1 MKKRILSIFLAV
13 CMLFTLLPVGALAEE
28 TTVTRAEWIQSLVK
42 TFDMTVEE
50 GAPPENYYSDLT
62 GDETYYRDILVA
74 AEFGVIDTPAGEA
87 FEPNEPATREFAAQT
102 LNFCLGFQLGEDKQY
117 TYSEYET
124 VDYPDDIQV
133 AVNRG
138 WFALENGSFL
148 PQQALTVAES
158 EAMLKDASTVLS
170 GNTVNE
176 NYDSTYTF
184 EKDVIVIPE
193 GTTVGVSDDTVTITD
208 SPKTIAAGQMFAVYI
223 NGIPQAFVA
232 NSVSVS
238 GNITTVQ
245 GTPTDD
251 AFAAID
257 AQGVVTAELDQVEAL
272 EGTDLSYYVEE
283 TEKAYE
289 TYDMAKAAQRR
300 AIGGTIKPKNIS
312 LSFKHDVTI
321 SSSIKGTIS
330 GKIKNPVIKYNI
342 NLAKGKALVSLAYDV
357 DVTYT
362 LKGEVS
368 GVKSLN
374 DIKLFYWG
382 VPGVGG
388 FSVTFDMELSGSIK
402 SVQSSHE
409 ERGLSVSVKDGV
421 QMTKSFEAKSFSIE
435 IEATA
440 RAGIQAKAGI
450 TELPVFNVYIYG
462 KVGMEAKLKS
472 ATYSDSASPK
482 RCTHFAAY
490 LYAECGATGSVK
502 LLSFKNSF
510 DLKYTIFSEKNSPIR
525 ICHHYEDGKLVS
537 DCTRGNVSAWFDG
550 NGFSGYHTPSD
561 SSYMSSGWSGG
572 SGSVGYDRNGKPKT
586 LYTYT
591 LDDYKNA
598 TITEYNG
605 NARSLSVPKTIDGY
619 TVVGIG
625 SSAFKGNT
633 NLRFLSLPDTV
644 TKIDSNAFSDC
655 TSLSKVNLPDSLT
668 TIENCA
674 FNNCESLEEVHLPDG
689 LTAIGFRAFGACT
702 SLKKVYIPKTITSCA
717 GYNPSSCVWEG
728 PFRGC
733 TSLNDVEFADGIK
746 TIPQNMFLKCTGLKE
761 IIIPDTVT
769 TIGSSAFEYCSN
781 LTSVVWSNKLTTI
794 GSSAFYACT
803 KLAEVT
809 LPDTVTK
816 IDSNAFSDCTSL
828 SKVNLP
834 DSLTTIENCAFNNCE
849 SLEEVHLPDGLTAI
863 GFRAFGACTSLKKVY
878 IPKTITSCA
887 GYNPSSCVWEGPFR
901 GCTSLNDVEFA
912 DGIKTIP
919 QNMFLKCTG
928 LKEIIIP
935 DTVTTIGSS
944 AFEYCS
950 NLTSVVWSN
959 KLTTIGS
966 SAFYACTKLAEVTL
980 PDTVTKIDSNAF
992 SDCTSLSKVNLPD
1005 SLTTMEDEAF
1015 CNCSSL
1021 KELKLSNSM
1030 STIPGN
1036 AFTGCSALEE
1046 LVIPDSVTTIEEKA
1060 FMNCS
1065 ALKTVSFGKELT
1077 AIYNNAFDNCVA
1089 LDAVVLPESLKT
1101 IYYNAFRDCNA
1112 LTEITIPNN
1121 VTSIGNSAFYDCDSL
1136 AKVTISNSVTSMG
1149 TYVFYNCDALTD
1161 VQLGTGITTIPENT
1175 FNHCDALASI
1185 VVPRR
1190 VTTIGNYAFKD
1201 CVKFTEITI
1210 PRAVTSISANAF
1222 SYPAKMTIYGVAGT
1236 YAETFANDN
1245 SIKFVDRQVNAT
1257 SATLDKTTLNINK
1270 GSSAKLNLSV
1280 QPLDFTDEVNW
1291 KSANTSVV
1299 TVAADGTVKA
1309 VGVGTTTIKVTVGN
1323 ASASCKV
1330 TVVQPVTSI
1339 SLNKTSLSMEAL
1351 STYQLTATAY
1361 PNDAYDKSVK
1371 WESSDTSVAT
1381 VSEDGMVTAVGKG
1394 TATIKATSTAVSS
1407 VSRSC
1412 TVTVTNN
1419 GIVAK
1424 DVAQLESPHNYSN
1437 NCSDIWLYT
1446 LPDAS
1451 KITVTFD
1458 ERTNIEDGFD
1468 YLYIY
1473 NASGEQVGK
1482 YTGTELAGKSIDID
1496 GDTVKIKLVSDGGGN
1511 EWGFKV
1517 TDVKVASG
1525 AHVHSCTSVVTA
1537 PSCTEKGYTTHTCTC
1552 GDSYVDSY
1560 TDALGHSYGAWKQ
1573 TKAPTCTE
1581 KGMETR
1587 TCTRC
1592 NASETR
1598 DINAL
1603 GHDIKHHAAK
1613 AATCTEKGWAA
1624 YDTCSRCNYS
1634 TYKEIAAT
1642 GHKHNAV
1649 VTAPTCTAKGYTTHT
1664 CACGDSYKD
1673 SYTNALG
1680 HNYANGKCTRCGAA
1694 DPNYNPAPAAPE
1706 LKITT
1711 VSGKPKI
1718 SWNAV
1723 DGAVKYWIYRST
1735 DGKTFKY
1742 YDSTTKTSYTNNS
1755 TTIGTTYYYKVKAV
1769 NVVDGKNY
1777 ASAYSVSKGIQCKP
1791 AAPTVSINRSNGK
1804 PKLSWK
1810 AVSGATKYW
1819 IYRST
1824 DGVNFK
1830 YWDSTTKTSYTNSGA
1845 ASGTKYYYRV
1855 KAVAVV
1861 NGKNIVSANS
1871 STKSLFTSLAKPSV
1885 SITTS
1890 NGKPKLTWKAVTGAD
1905 KYYIYRSTDGKNFSY
1920 WDSTTKTTYVNSG
1933 AKKNTKYY
1941 YKVKAV
1947 CASNSNANSAQSS
1960 TVSIKATK

>member
-1 MKKRILSIFLAV
+1 MKKRLLSIFLAA
-13 CMLFTLLPVGALAEE
+13 CLIFTLLPVGALAEE

-42 TFDMTVEE
+42 IFDMTVEE

-117 TYSEYET
+117 TYAEYET
-124 VDYPDDIQV
+124 VEYPDDIQV
-133 AVNRG
+133 AVNRS
-138 WFALENGSFL
+138 WFALKNGNFL
-148 PQQALTVAES
+148 PQQAVTVAES
-158 EAMLKDASTVLS
+158 EAMLKDAATILS

-193 GTTVGVSDDTVTITD
+193 GTTVDVSDDTVTITD
-208 SPKTIAAGQMFAVYI
+208 SPKTIAAGQMFAVYV

-283 TEKAYE
+283 TERAYE

-605 NARSLSVPKTIDGY
+605 NARSLSVPQTIDGY

-625 SSAFKGNT
+625 SSAFEGNT
-633 NLRFLSLPDTV
+633 NLRFLHLPDT
-644 TKIDSNAFSDC
+644 
-655 TSLSKVNLPDSLT
+655 
-668 TIENCA
+668 
-674 FNNCESLEEVHLPDG
+674 
-689 LTAIGFRAFGACT
+689 
-702 SLKKVYIPKTITSCA
+702 
-717 GYNPSSCVWEG
+717 
-728 PFRGC
+728 
-733 TSLNDVEFADGIK
+733 
-746 TIPQNMFLKCTGLKE
+746 
-761 IIIPDTVT
+761 
-769 TIGSSAFEYCSN
+769 
-781 LTSVVWSNKLTTI
+781 LTSI
-794 GSSAFYACT
+794 GY
-803 KLAEVT
+803 
-809 LPDTVTK
+809 
-816 IDSNAFSDCTSL
+816 
-828 SKVNLP
+828 
-834 DSLTTIENCAFNNCE
+834 
-849 SLEEVHLPDGLTAI
+849 
-863 GFRAFGACTSLKKVY
+863 
-878 IPKTITSCA
+878 
-887 GYNPSSCVWEGPFR
+887 
-901 GCTSLNDVEFA
+901 
-912 DGIKTIP
+912 
-919 QNMFLKCTG
+919 
-928 LKEIIIP
+928 
-935 DTVTTIGSS
+935 
-944 AFEYCS
+944 
-950 NLTSVVWSN
+950 
-959 KLTTIGS
+959 
-966 SAFYACTKLAEVTL
+966 
-980 PDTVTKIDSNAF
+980 
-992 SDCTSLSKVNLPD
+992 
-1005 SLTTMEDEAF
+1005 EAF
-1015 CNCSSL
+1015 RNCINL
-1021 KELKLSNSM
+1021 G
-1030 STIPGN
+1030 TIDFPE
-1036 AFTGCSALEE
+1036 AL
-1046 LVIPDSVTTIEEKA
+1046 
-1060 FMNCS
+1060 
-1065 ALKTVSFGKELT
+1065 
-1077 AIYNNAFDNCVA
+1077 
-1089 LDAVVLPESLKT
+1089 
-1101 IYYNAFRDCNA
+1101 
-1112 LTEITIPNN
+1112 
-1121 VTSIGNSAFYDCDSL
+1121 TSIGNSAFRDCNGLTDIKLPSNLQTLGSWSFGSCANLQSVWIPKTITKITKENSYDSYVYNGPFADCGKLKSITFADGITNIPSGLLAGCTGIESIEIPNTVTEILSCAFYGCKNLTEINLPEALTSIGYEAFRNCINLGTIDFPESL
-1136 AKVTISNSVTSMG
+1136 IEINGYAFYGCNGLTDIKLPSKITRIENNTFYGCSSMTTAELPEALKSIGEYAFYGCEALEGVVIPDKTYLIENDAFENCSALKSLKSGTGLRTIEYNA
-1149 TYVFYNCDALTD
+1149 FRNCDALTE
-1161 VQLGTGITTIPENT
+1161 V
-1175 FNHCDALASI
+1175 ALQEG
-1185 VVPRR
+1185 
-1190 VTTIGNYAFKD
+1190 VTTIGNNAFYD
-1201 CVKFTEITI
+1201 CDGLETIAIPNSVTSIGTSLLSGCEKLKNVTLGVGITQIPASMFYQCPKLESIALPCRVTSIGDSAFANSTSFKSITI
-1210 PRAVTSISANAF
+1210 PRSVASFGSNIF
-1222 SYPAKMTIYGVAGT
+1222 SYPAKLTIYGVSGTKAET
-1236 YAETFANDN
+1236 YAGEIGATFVPID
-1245 SIKFVDRQVNAT
+1245 KPAT
-1257 SATLDKTTLNINK
+1257 SATLDKTTLTLNK
-1270 GSSAKLNLSV
+1270 GSSTKLYLSV
-1280 QPLDFTDEVNW
+1280 QPVDFTDEVNW

-1371 WESSDTSVAT
+1371 WESSDNSVAT
-1381 VSEDGMVTAVGKG
+1381 VSENGLVTAVGKG

-1424 DVAQLESPHNYSN
+1424 DVAQLESPHNYGN

-1446 LPDAS
+1446 LPGAS
-1451 KITVTFD
+1451 KITATFD

-1473 NASGEQVGK
+1473 NAKGEQVGK

-1525 AHVHSCTSVVTA
+1525 AHVHSYTSIVTA
-1537 PSCTEKGYTTHTCTC
+1537 PTCTEKGYTTHTCAC

-1560 TDALGHSYGAWKQ
+1560 TDALGHSYGTWKQ
-1573 TKAPTCTE
+1573 TKAPTCTA
-1581 KGMETR
+1581 KGTETR

-1598 DINAL
+1598 GINAL
-1603 GHDIKHHAAK
+1603 GHDLKHHAAK

-1642 GHKHNAV
+1642 GHHHNAV

-1680 HNYANGKCTRCGAA
+1680 HSYANGKCTRCGAA
-1694 DPNYNPAPAAPE
+1694 DPNYKPAPKAPK

-1711 VSGKPKI
+1711 SAGKPKI
-1718 SWNAV
+1718 YWNAV
-1723 DGAVKYWIYRST
+1723 DGATKYWIYRST
-1735 DGKTFKY
+1735 DGKKFSY
-1742 YDSTTKTSYTNNS
+1742 YDSTTKTSYTNSS
-1755 TTIGTTYYYKVKAV
+1755 TSIGTTYYYKVKAV
-1769 NVVDGKNY
+1769 AVVDGKNY
-1777 ASAYSVSKGIQCKP
+1777 ASDFSVSKGIQRKP

-1824 DGVNFK
+1824 DGKNFK
-1830 YWDSTTKTSYTNSGA
+1830 YFDSTTKTSYTNSGA

-1861 NGKNIVSANS
+1861 NGKNVVSANS

-1890 NGKPKLTWKAVTGAD
+1890 NGKPKVTWKAVTGAD
-1905 KYYIYRSTDGKNFSY
+1905 KYYVYRSTDGKNFSY
-1920 WDSTTKTTYVNSG
+1920 WDSTTKTTYINSG

>member
-13 CMLFTLLPVGALAEE
+13 CLILTLLPVGALAEE

-42 TFDMTVEE
+42 IFDMTVEE

-117 TYSEYET
+117 TYAEYET
-124 VDYPDDIQV
+124 VEYPDDIQV
-133 AVNRG
+133 AVNRS
-138 WFALENGSFL
+138 WFALKNGNFL
-148 PQQALTVAES
+148 PQQAVTVAES
-158 EAMLKDASTVLS
+158 EAMLKDAATILS

-208 SPKTIAAGQMFAVYI
+208 SPKTIAAGQMFAVYV

-283 TEKAYE
+283 TERAYE

-605 NARSLSVPKTIDGY
+605 NARSLSVPQTIDGY

-633 NLRFLSLPDTV
+633 NLRFLHLPETLISIGYEAFRDCINLGTIDFPESLIEIDRYAFCGCNSLTSIKLPSNLQTLGWCAFRYCANLQSVWIPKTISDGDYDSFDSTHYHGPFDGCGKLKSVTFADGITNIPAGLFAGCTGIESIEIPDTV
-644 TKIDSNAFSDC
+644 TKILSAAFADSSIRSVKIGGGLTSIGRDAFLRC
-655 TSLSKVNLPDSLT
+655 KSLTEINLPDVLTSIGQYAFRDCINLGTIDFPESLIEIDRYAFCGCNSLT
-668 TIENCA
+668 SIKLPSKITRIENNTFYGCSSMTTA
-674 FNNCESLEEVHLPDG
+674 ELPEA
-689 LTAIGFRAFGACT
+689 LKSIG
-702 SLKKVYIPKTITSCA
+702 
-717 GYNPSSCVWEG
+717 
-728 PFRGC
+728 
-733 TSLNDVEFADGIK
+733 
-746 TIPQNMFLKCTGLKE
+746 
-761 IIIPDTVT
+761 
-769 TIGSSAFEYCSN
+769 EY
-781 LTSVVWSNKLTTI
+781 
-794 GSSAFYACT
+794 AFYG
-803 KLAEVT
+803 
-809 LPDTVTK
+809 
-816 IDSNAFSDCTSL
+816 
-828 SKVNLP
+828 
-834 DSLTTIENCAFNNCE
+834 CE
-849 SLEEVHLPDGLTAI
+849 
-863 GFRAFGACTSLKKVY
+863 
-878 IPKTITSCA
+878 
-887 GYNPSSCVWEGPFR
+887 
-901 GCTSLNDVEFA
+901 
-912 DGIKTIP
+912 
-919 QNMFLKCTG
+919 
-928 LKEIIIP
+928 
-935 DTVTTIGSS
+935 
-944 AFEYCS
+944 
-950 NLTSVVWSN
+950 
-959 KLTTIGS
+959 
-966 SAFYACTKLAEVTL
+966 
-980 PDTVTKIDSNAF
+980 
-992 SDCTSLSKVNLPD
+992 
-1005 SLTTMEDEAF
+1005 
-1015 CNCSSL
+1015 
-1021 KELKLSNSM
+1021 
-1030 STIPGN
+1030 
-1036 AFTGCSALEE
+1036 ALEGI
-1046 LVIPDSVTTIEEKA
+1046 VIPDKTNLIENDA
-1060 FMNCS
+1060 FENCS
-1065 ALKTVSFGKELT
+1065 ALK
-1077 AIYNNAFDNCVA
+1077 
-1089 LDAVVLPESLKT
+1089 SLKCGT
-1101 IYYNAFRDCNA
+1101 GLRTVEYNAFRNCDA
-1112 LTEITIPNN
+1112 LTEVAFQEG
-1121 VTSIGNSAFYDCDSL
+1121 VTTIGNNAFYDCDGL
-1136 AKVTISNSVTSMG
+1136 ETIAIPNSVTSIG
-1149 TYVFYNCDALTD
+1149 TSLLSGCEKLKNVT
-1161 VQLGTGITTIPENT
+1161 LGTGITQIPASMFYQCPKLESI
-1175 FNHCDALASI
+1175 AL
-1185 VVPRR
+1185 PYR
-1190 VTTIGNYAFKD
+1190 VTSIGDSAFANSTSFKS
-1201 CVKFTEITI
+1201 ITI
-1210 PRAVTSISANAF
+1210 PRSVTTFGSNIF
-1222 SYPAKMTIYGVAGT
+1222 SYPAKLTIYGVSGTKAET
-1236 YAETFANDN
+1236 YAGEIGATFVPID
-1245 SIKFVDRQVNAT
+1245 KPAT
-1257 SATLDKTTLNINK
+1257 SATLDKTMLTLNK
-1270 GSSAKLNLSV
+1270 GSSTKLNLSV
-1280 QPLDFTDEVNW
+1280 QPVDFTDEVNW

-1299 TVAADGTVKA
+1299 TVVADGTVKA

-1361 PNDAYDKSVK
+1361 PNDAYDKSVR
-1371 WESSDTSVAT
+1371 WESSDNSVAT
-1381 VSEDGMVTAVGKG
+1381 VSDDGLVTAVGKG

-1424 DVAQLESPHNYSN
+1424 DVAQLESPHNYGN
-1437 NCSDIWLYT
+1437 NCSDVWLYT
-1446 LPDAS
+1446 LPGAS
-1451 KITVTFD
+1451 KITATFD

-1473 NASGEQVGK
+1473 NAKGEQVGK

-1525 AHVHSCTSVVTA
+1525 AHVHSYTSIVTA
-1537 PSCTEKGYTTHTCTC
+1537 PTCTEKGYTTHTCAC

-1560 TDALGHSYGAWKQ
+1560 TDALGHSYGTWKQ

-1598 DINAL
+1598 DITSL
-1603 GHDIKHHAAK
+1603 GHAIVRHAAK

-1624 YDTCSRCNYS
+1624 YDTCSRCDYS

-1642 GHKHNAV
+1642 GHHHNAV

-1664 CACGDSYKD
+1664 CNTCGNSYKD
-1673 SYTNALG
+1673 NYTNALG
-1680 HNYANGKCTRCGAA
+1680 HSYANGKCTRCGAA
-1694 DPNYNPAPAAPE
+1694 DPNYKPAPKAPE

-1711 VSGKPKI
+1711 SAGKPKI
-1718 SWNAV
+1718 YWNAV
-1723 DGAVKYWIYRST
+1723 DGAVKYWVYRST
-1735 DGKTFKY
+1735 DGKNFKY
-1742 YDSTTKTSYTNNS
+1742 YDSTKKTSYTNSS
-1755 TTIGTTYYYKVKAV
+1755 TSIGTTYYYKVKAV
-1769 NVVDGKNY
+1769 AVVDGKNY
-1777 ASAYSVSKGIQCKP
+1777 ASDFSITRSIQRKP

-1824 DGVNFK
+1824 DGKNFK
-1830 YWDSTTKTSYTNSGA
+1830 YWDSTTKLSYTNSGA

-1861 NGKNIVSANS
+1861 NGKNVVSTNS
-1871 STKSLFTSLAKPSV
+1871 STKSLMTTLAKPSV

-1890 NGKPKLTWKAVTGAD
+1890 NGKPKLRWKAVTGAD
-1905 KYYIYRSTDGKNFSY
+1905 KYYVYRSTDGKNFSY
-1920 WDSTTKTTYVNSG
+1920 WDSTTKTSYVNSG

>member
-1 MKKRILSIFLAV
+1 MKKRVLSIFLAV
-13 CMLFTLLPVGALAEE
+13 CMVFTLLPVGALAEE

-117 TYSEYET
+117 TYAEYET
-124 VDYPDDIQV
+124 VEYPDDIQV
-133 AVNRG
+133 AVNRS
-138 WFALENGSFL
+138 WFALENGNFL
-148 PQQALTVAES
+148 PQQAVTVAES

-283 TEKAYE
+283 TERAYE

-472 ATYSDSASPK
+472 ATYSDSTSPK

-605 NARSLSVPKTIDGY
+605 NARSLSVPQTIDGY

-633 NLRFLSLPDTV
+633 NLRFLHFPDTL
-644 TKIDSNAFSDC
+644 TSIGEYAFGDCINLGTIDFPESLIEINEYAFYGC
-655 TSLSKVNLPDSLT
+655 NSLT
-668 TIENCA
+668 SIKLPSNLQTLKYYAFGNCA
-674 FNNCESLEEVHLPDG
+674 NLQSVW
-689 LTAIGFRAFGACT
+689 
-702 SLKKVYIPKTITSCA
+702 IPKTITNETYWASSY
-717 GYNPSSCVWEG
+717 GYHG
-728 PFRGC
+728 PFNNCGKLKSITFAEGITNIPSGLFAGC
-733 TSLNDVEFADGIK
+733 TGIES
-746 TIPQNMFLKCTGLKE
+746 IE
-761 IIIPDTVT
+761 IPDTVT
-769 TIGSSAFEYCSN
+769 RIFSKAFADSSIQSVKIGSGLTGINGHAFYGCDN
-781 LTSVVWSNKLTTI
+781 LTEINLPESLTSIGEYAFGDCINLGTI
-794 GSSAFYACT
+794 DFPESLIEISYDAFY
-803 KLAEVT
+803 
-809 LPDTVTK
+809 
-816 IDSNAFSDCTSL
+816 
-828 SKVNLP
+828 
-834 DSLTTIENCAFNNCE
+834 
-849 SLEEVHLPDGLTAI
+849 G
-863 GFRAFGACTSLKKVY
+863 
-878 IPKTITSCA
+878 
-887 GYNPSSCVWEGPFR
+887 
-901 GCTSLNDVEFA
+901 
-912 DGIKTIP
+912 
-919 QNMFLKCTG
+919 
-928 LKEIIIP
+928 
-935 DTVTTIGSS
+935 
-944 AFEYCS
+944 
-950 NLTSVVWSN
+950 
-959 KLTTIGS
+959 
-966 SAFYACTKLAEVTL
+966 
-980 PDTVTKIDSNAF
+980 
-992 SDCTSLSKVNLPD
+992 
-1005 SLTTMEDEAF
+1005 
-1015 CNCSSL
+1015 CSSL
-1021 KELKLSNSM
+1021 TGIKLPSKITRIENN
-1030 STIPGN
+1030 T
-1036 AFTGCSALEE
+1036 FYGCSSMTTAELPEALKSIGEYAFYGCEALEGI
-1046 LVIPDSVTTIEEKA
+1046 VIPDKTYLIENDA
-1060 FMNCS
+1060 FENCS
-1065 ALKTVSFGKELT
+1065 ALK
-1077 AIYNNAFDNCVA
+1077 
-1089 LDAVVLPESLKT
+1089 SLKSGT
-1101 IYYNAFRDCNA
+1101 GLRTVEYNAFRNCDA
-1112 LTEITIPNN
+1112 LTEVALQEG
-1121 VTSIGNSAFYDCDSL
+1121 VTTIGNNAFYDCDGL
-1136 AKVTISNSVTSMG
+1136 ETIAIPNSVTSIG
-1149 TYVFYNCDALTD
+1149 TSLLSGCEKLKNVT
-1161 VQLGTGITTIPENT
+1161 LGTGITQIPASMFYQCPKLESI
-1175 FNHCDALASI
+1175 AL
-1185 VVPRR
+1185 PYR
-1190 VTTIGNYAFKD
+1190 VTSIGDSAFANSTSFKS
-1201 CVKFTEITI
+1201 ITI
-1210 PRAVTSISANAF
+1210 PRSVTTFGSNIF
-1222 SYPAKMTIYGVAGT
+1222 SYPAKLTIYGVSGTKAET
-1236 YAETFANDN
+1236 YAGEIGATFVPID
-1245 SIKFVDRQVNAT
+1245 KPAT
-1257 SATLDKTTLNINK
+1257 SATLDKTMLTLNK
-1270 GSSAKLNLSV
+1270 GSSTKLNLSV
-1280 QPLDFTDEVNW
+1280 QPVDFTDEVNW

-1339 SLNKTSLSMEAL
+1339 SLNKASLSMEAL

-1371 WESSDTSVAT
+1371 WESSDNSVAT
-1381 VSEDGMVTAVGKG
+1381 VSENGLVTAVGKG

-1424 DVAQLESPHNYSN
+1424 DVAQLESPHNYGN
-1437 NCSDIWLYT
+1437 NCSDVWLYT
-1446 LPDAS
+1446 LPGAS
-1451 KITVTFD
+1451 KITATFD

-1473 NASGEQVGK
+1473 NAKGEQVGK

-1525 AHVHSCTSVVTA
+1525 AHVHSYTSIVTA
-1537 PSCTEKGYTTHTCTC
+1537 PTCTEKGYTTHTCAC

-1560 TDALGHSYGAWKQ
+1560 TDALGHSYGTWKQ

-1598 DINAL
+1598 DFTSL
-1603 GHDIKHHAAK
+1603 GHAIVHHAAK

-1624 YDTCSRCNYS
+1624 YDTCSRCDYS

-1642 GHKHNAV
+1642 GHHHNAV

-1664 CACGDSYKD
+1664 CNTCGNSYKD

-1680 HNYANGKCTRCGAA
+1680 HSYKNGKCTRCGAA
-1694 DPNYNPAPAAPE
+1694 DPNYKPEPKAPE

-1723 DGAVKYWIYRST
+1723 DGAVKYWVYRST
-1735 DGKTFKY
+1735 DGKNFKY
-1742 YDSTTKTSYTNNS
+1742 YDRTNNTSYTNKS
-1755 TTIGTTYYYKVKAV
+1755 TEIGTTYYYKVKAV
-1769 NVVDGKNY
+1769 NANNV
-1777 ASAYSVSKGIQCKP
+1777 ASDYSVSKGIRCKP
-1791 AAPTVSINRSNGK
+1791 AAPTVSIYRTNGK

-1810 AVSGATKYW
+1810 AVSGAKKYW

-1824 DGVNFK
+1824 DGKNFK
-1830 YWDSTTKTSYTNSGA
+1830 YWDSTTKLSYTNSGA

-1861 NGKNIVSANS
+1861 NGKNVASANS
-1871 STKSLFTSLAKPSV
+1871 SKKSLLTSLVKPSV

-1890 NGKPKLTWKAVTGAD
+1890 NGKPKVTWKAVTGAD
-1905 KYYIYRSTDGKNFSY
+1905 KYYVYRSTDGKNFSY
-1920 WDSTTKTTYVNSG
+1920 WDSTTKTSYVNSG

>member
-13 CMLFTLLPVGALAEE
+13 CLIFTLLPVGALAEE

-42 TFDMTVEE
+42 IFDMTVEE

-117 TYSEYET
+117 TYAEYET
-124 VDYPDDIQV
+124 VEYPDDIQV
-133 AVNRG
+133 AVNRS
-138 WFALENGSFL
+138 WFALENGNFL
-148 PQQALTVAES
+148 PQQAVTVAES

-283 TEKAYE
+283 TERAYE

-462 KVGMEAKLKS
+462 NVGMEAKLKS
-472 ATYSDSASPK
+472 ATYSDSTSPK

-605 NARSLSVPKTIDGY
+605 NARSLSVPQTIDGY

-633 NLRFLSLPDTV
+633 NLRFLHFPDTL
-644 TKIDSNAFSDC
+644 TSIGEYAFGDCINLGTIDFPESLIEINEYAFYGC
-655 TSLSKVNLPDSLT
+655 NSLT
-668 TIENCA
+668 SIKLPSNLQTLKYYAFGNCA
-674 FNNCESLEEVHLPDG
+674 NLQSVW
-689 LTAIGFRAFGACT
+689 
-702 SLKKVYIPKTITSCA
+702 IPKTITNETYWASSY
-717 GYNPSSCVWEG
+717 GYHG
-728 PFRGC
+728 PFNNCGKLKSITFAEGITNIPSGLFAGC
-733 TSLNDVEFADGIK
+733 TGIES
-746 TIPQNMFLKCTGLKE
+746 IE
-761 IIIPDTVT
+761 IPDTVT
-769 TIGSSAFEYCSN
+769 RIFSKAFADSSIQSVKIGSGLTGINGHAFYGCDN
-781 LTSVVWSNKLTTI
+781 LTEINLPESLTSIGEYAFGDCINLGTI
-794 GSSAFYACT
+794 DFPESLIEISYDAFY
-803 KLAEVT
+803 
-809 LPDTVTK
+809 
-816 IDSNAFSDCTSL
+816 
-828 SKVNLP
+828 
-834 DSLTTIENCAFNNCE
+834 
-849 SLEEVHLPDGLTAI
+849 G
-863 GFRAFGACTSLKKVY
+863 
-878 IPKTITSCA
+878 
-887 GYNPSSCVWEGPFR
+887 
-901 GCTSLNDVEFA
+901 
-912 DGIKTIP
+912 
-919 QNMFLKCTG
+919 
-928 LKEIIIP
+928 
-935 DTVTTIGSS
+935 
-944 AFEYCS
+944 
-950 NLTSVVWSN
+950 
-959 KLTTIGS
+959 
-966 SAFYACTKLAEVTL
+966 
-980 PDTVTKIDSNAF
+980 
-992 SDCTSLSKVNLPD
+992 
-1005 SLTTMEDEAF
+1005 
-1015 CNCSSL
+1015 CSSL
-1021 KELKLSNSM
+1021 TGIKLPSKITRIENN
-1030 STIPGN
+1030 T
-1036 AFTGCSALEE
+1036 FYGCSSMTTAELPEALKSIGEYAFYGCEALEGI
-1046 LVIPDSVTTIEEKA
+1046 VIPDKTYLIENDA
-1060 FMNCS
+1060 FENCS
-1065 ALKTVSFGKELT
+1065 ALK
-1077 AIYNNAFDNCVA
+1077 
-1089 LDAVVLPESLKT
+1089 SLKSGT
-1101 IYYNAFRDCNA
+1101 GLRTVEYNAFRNCDA
-1112 LTEITIPNN
+1112 LTEVALQEG
-1121 VTSIGNSAFYDCDSL
+1121 VTTIGNNAFYDCDGL
-1136 AKVTISNSVTSMG
+1136 ETIAIPNSVTSIG
-1149 TYVFYNCDALTD
+1149 TSLLSGCEKLKNVT
-1161 VQLGTGITTIPENT
+1161 LGTGITQIPASMFYQCPKLESI
-1175 FNHCDALASI
+1175 AL
-1185 VVPRR
+1185 PYR
-1190 VTTIGNYAFKD
+1190 VTSIGDSAFANSTSFKS
-1201 CVKFTEITI
+1201 ITI
-1210 PRAVTSISANAF
+1210 PRSVTTFGSNIF
-1222 SYPAKMTIYGVAGT
+1222 SYPAKLTIYGVSGTKAEIYAGEIG
-1236 YAETFANDN
+1236 ATFVPID
-1245 SIKFVDRQVNAT
+1245 KPAT
-1257 SATLDKTTLNINK
+1257 SATLDKTMLTLNK
-1270 GSSAKLNLSV
+1270 GSSTKLNLSV
-1280 QPLDFTDEVNW
+1280 QPVDFTDEVNW

-1339 SLNKTSLSMEAL
+1339 SLNKASLSMEAL

-1371 WESSDTSVAT
+1371 WESSDNSVAT
-1381 VSEDGMVTAVGKG
+1381 VSENGLVTAVGKG

-1424 DVAQLESPHNYSN
+1424 DVAQLESPHNYGN
-1437 NCSDIWLYT
+1437 NCSDVWLYT
-1446 LPDAS
+1446 LPGAS
-1451 KITVTFD
+1451 KITATFD

-1473 NASGEQVGK
+1473 NAKGEQVGK

-1525 AHVHSCTSVVTA
+1525 AHVHSYTSIVTA
-1537 PSCTEKGYTTHTCTC
+1537 PTCTEKGYTTHTCAC

-1560 TDALGHSYGAWKQ
+1560 TDALGHSYGTWKQ

-1598 DINAL
+1598 DITSL
-1603 GHDIKHHAAK
+1603 GHAIVHHAAK

-1624 YDTCSRCNYS
+1624 YDTCSRCDYS

-1642 GHKHNAV
+1642 GHHHNAV

-1680 HNYANGKCTRCGAA
+1680 HSYKNGKCTRCGAA
-1694 DPNYNPAPAAPE
+1694 DPNYKPAPKAPE

-1711 VSGKPKI
+1711 LAGKPKI
-1718 SWNAV
+1718 YWNAV
-1723 DGAVKYWIYRST
+1723 DGAVKYWVYRST
-1735 DGKTFKY
+1735 DGKNFKY
-1742 YDSTTKTSYTNNS
+1742 YDRTNNTSYTNKS
-1755 TTIGTTYYYKVKAV
+1755 TEIGTTYYYKVKAV
-1769 NVVDGKNY
+1769 NANNV
-1777 ASAYSVSKGIQCKP
+1777 ASDYSVSKGIRCKP
-1791 AAPTVSINRSNGK
+1791 AAPTVSIYRTNGK

-1810 AVSGATKYW
+1810 AVSGAKKYW

-1830 YWDSTTKTSYTNSGA
+1830 YWDCTTKTSYTNSGA

-1861 NGKNIVSANS
+1861 NGKNVASANS
-1871 STKSLFTSLAKPSV
+1871 SKKSLLTSLAKPSV

-1890 NGKPKLTWKAVTGAD
+1890 NGKPKVTWKAVTGAD
-1905 KYYIYRSTDGKNFSY
+1905 KYYVYRSTDGKNFSY
-1920 WDSTTKTTYVNSG
+1920 WDSTTKTSYVNSG

>member
-1 MKKRILSIFLAV
+1 MKKRVLSIFLAV
-13 CMLFTLLPVGALAEE
+13 CMVFTLLPVGALAEE

-117 TYSEYET
+117 TYAEYET
-124 VDYPDDIQV
+124 VEYPDDIQV
-133 AVNRG
+133 AVNRS
-138 WFALENGSFL
+138 WFALENGNFL
-148 PQQALTVAES
+148 PQQAVTVAES

-283 TEKAYE
+283 TERAYE

-472 ATYSDSASPK
+472 ATYSDSTSPK

-605 NARSLSVPKTIDGY
+605 NARSLSVPQTIDGY

-633 NLRFLSLPDTV
+633 NLRFLHFPDTL
-644 TKIDSNAFSDC
+644 TSIGEYAFGDCINLGTIDFPESLIEINEYAFYGC
-655 TSLSKVNLPDSLT
+655 NSLT
-668 TIENCA
+668 SIKLPSNLQTLKYYAFGNCA
-674 FNNCESLEEVHLPDG
+674 NLQSVW
-689 LTAIGFRAFGACT
+689 
-702 SLKKVYIPKTITSCA
+702 IPKTITNETYWASSY
-717 GYNPSSCVWEG
+717 GYHG
-728 PFRGC
+728 PFNNCGKLKSITFAEGITNIPSGLFAGC
-733 TSLNDVEFADGIK
+733 TGIES
-746 TIPQNMFLKCTGLKE
+746 IE
-761 IIIPDTVT
+761 IPDTVT
-769 TIGSSAFEYCSN
+769 RIFSKAFADSSIQSVKIGSGLTGINGHAFYGCDN
-781 LTSVVWSNKLTTI
+781 LTEINLPESLTSIGEYAFGDCINLGTI
-794 GSSAFYACT
+794 DFPESLIEINEYAFY
-803 KLAEVT
+803 
-809 LPDTVTK
+809 
-816 IDSNAFSDCTSL
+816 
-828 SKVNLP
+828 
-834 DSLTTIENCAFNNCE
+834 
-849 SLEEVHLPDGLTAI
+849 G
-863 GFRAFGACTSLKKVY
+863 
-878 IPKTITSCA
+878 
-887 GYNPSSCVWEGPFR
+887 
-901 GCTSLNDVEFA
+901 
-912 DGIKTIP
+912 
-919 QNMFLKCTG
+919 
-928 LKEIIIP
+928 
-935 DTVTTIGSS
+935 
-944 AFEYCS
+944 
-950 NLTSVVWSN
+950 
-959 KLTTIGS
+959 
-966 SAFYACTKLAEVTL
+966 
-980 PDTVTKIDSNAF
+980 
-992 SDCTSLSKVNLPD
+992 
-1005 SLTTMEDEAF
+1005 
-1015 CNCSSL
+1015 CSSL
-1021 KELKLSNSM
+1021 TGIKLPSKITRIENN
-1030 STIPGN
+1030 T
-1036 AFTGCSALEE
+1036 FYGCSSMTTAELPEALKSIGEYAFYGCEALEGI
-1046 LVIPDSVTTIEEKA
+1046 VIPDKTYLIENDA
-1060 FMNCS
+1060 FENCS
-1065 ALKTVSFGKELT
+1065 ALK
-1077 AIYNNAFDNCVA
+1077 
-1089 LDAVVLPESLKT
+1089 SLKSGT
-1101 IYYNAFRDCNA
+1101 GLRTVEYNAFRNCDA
-1112 LTEITIPNN
+1112 LTEVALQEG
-1121 VTSIGNSAFYDCDSL
+1121 VTTIGNNAFYDCDGL
-1136 AKVTISNSVTSMG
+1136 ETIAIPNSVTSIG
-1149 TYVFYNCDALTD
+1149 TSLLSGCEKLKNVT
-1161 VQLGTGITTIPENT
+1161 LGTGITQIPASMFYQCPKLESI
-1175 FNHCDALASI
+1175 AL
-1185 VVPRR
+1185 PYR
-1190 VTTIGNYAFKD
+1190 VTSIGDSAFANSTSFKS
-1201 CVKFTEITI
+1201 ITI
-1210 PRAVTSISANAF
+1210 PRSVTTFGSNIF
-1222 SYPAKMTIYGVAGT
+1222 SYPAKLTIYGVSGTKAET
-1236 YAETFANDN
+1236 YAGEIGATFVPID
-1245 SIKFVDRQVNAT
+1245 KPAT
-1257 SATLDKTTLNINK
+1257 SATLDKTMLTLNK
-1270 GSSAKLNLSV
+1270 GSSTKLNLSV
-1280 QPLDFTDEVNW
+1280 QPVDFTDEVNW

-1339 SLNKTSLSMEAL
+1339 SLNKASLSMEAL

-1371 WESSDTSVAT
+1371 WESSDNSVAT
-1381 VSEDGMVTAVGKG
+1381 VSENGLVTAVGKG

-1424 DVAQLESPHNYSN
+1424 DVAQLESPHNYGN
-1437 NCSDIWLYT
+1437 NCSDVWLYT
-1446 LPDAS
+1446 LPGAS
-1451 KITVTFD
+1451 KITATFD

-1473 NASGEQVGK
+1473 NAKGEQVGK

-1525 AHVHSCTSVVTA
+1525 AHVHSYTSIVTA
-1537 PSCTEKGYTTHTCTC
+1537 PTCTEKGYTTHTCAC

-1560 TDALGHSYGAWKQ
+1560 TDALGHSYGTWKQ

-1598 DINAL
+1598 DITSL
-1603 GHDIKHHAAK
+1603 GHAIVRHAAK

-1624 YDTCSRCNYS
+1624 YDTCSRCDYS

-1642 GHKHNAV
+1642 GHHHNAV

-1664 CACGDSYKD
+1664 CNTCGNSYKD

-1680 HNYANGKCTRCGAA
+1680 HSYASGKCTRCGAA
-1694 DPNYNPAPAAPE
+1694 DPNYKPAPKAPA

-1723 DGAVKYWIYRST
+1723 DGAVKYWVYRST
-1735 DGKTFKY
+1735 DGKNFKY
-1742 YDSTTKTSYTNNS
+1742 YDRTNNTSYTNKS
-1755 TTIGTTYYYKVKAV
+1755 TEIGTTYYYKVKAV
-1769 NVVDGKNY
+1769 NANNA
-1777 ASAYSVSKGIQCKP
+1777 ASDYSVSKGIQCKP
-1791 AAPTVSINRSNGK
+1791 AAPTVSIYRTNGK

-1830 YWDSTTKTSYTNSGA
+1830 YWDSTTKLSYTNSGA

-1861 NGKNIVSANS
+1861 NGKNVASANS
-1871 STKSLFTSLAKPSV
+1871 STKSLLTSLAKPSV

-1905 KYYIYRSTDGKNFSY
+1905 KYYVYRSTNGKNFSY
-1920 WDSTTKTTYVNSG
+1920 WDSTTKTSYINSG

>member
-1 MKKRILSIFLAV
+1 MKKRILSSLLA
-13 CMLFTLLPVGALAEE
+13 MLMLVSLLPMQVFAAEGE
-28 TTVTRAEWIQSLVK
+28 VTRIQWLQK
-42 TFDMTVEE
+42 LTETFDMTVE
-50 GAPPENYYSDLT
+50 ADNYPDNYYSDVSS
-62 GDETYYRDILVA
+62 DDSYYRDVMVA
-74 AEFGVIDTPAGEA
+74 TEFGLIDQEPGTELK
-87 FEPNEPATREFAAQT
+87 PNEPATREFAAHT
-102 LNFCLGFQLGEDKQY
+102 LNFCLGYELEEGTTY
-117 TYSEYET
+117 TFNDSAALTYA
-124 VDYPDDIQV
+124 DDAQI
-133 AVNRG
+133 AVNRN
-138 WFALENGSFL
+138 WFALVDGKFMPEQAITNGEMTAML
-148 PQQALTVAES
+148 ADAAAVLEGQKVDTGAES
-158 EAMLKDASTVLS
+158 E
-170 GNTVNE
+170 
-176 NYDSTYTF
+176 YTF
-184 EKDVIVIPE
+184 ADGVKEIPESASVTTSEDGTSLTIAGYTGTLKAGDIIAVHEVFPVIYSVTAVTSADGVLTLTVTKLDADDYILSMNTQGSVDADLSEVEAAEDTEITYIMSNGAETQSAARARALLRDKRVKIKDVKLDKTLYNSGGVKVKVYGKLSKMSLE
-193 GTTVGVSDDTVTITD
+193 YNVDLGLSNNYAMVKVDGKASVGCSASFNASASLGLPNSITLAYVPVAGIGKIEVVAKVS
-208 SPKTIAAGQMFAVYI
+208 
-223 NGIPQAFVA
+223 
-232 NSVSVS
+232 
-238 GNITTVQ
+238 
-245 GTPTDD
+245 
-251 AFAAID
+251 
-257 AQGVVTAELDQVEAL
+257 L
-272 EGTDLSYYVEE
+272 EGEVTLEYNTNFTAGFEYSK
-283 TEKAYE
+283 TGGF
-289 TYDMAKAAQRR
+289 R
-300 AIGGTIKPKNIS
+300 AIKNFS
-312 LSFKHDVTI
+312 TGS
-321 SSSIKGTIS
+321 
-330 GKIKNPVIKYNI
+330 
-342 NLAKGKALVSLAYDV
+342 
-357 DVTYT
+357 
-362 LKGEVS
+362 
-368 GVKSLN
+368 
-374 DIKLFYWG
+374 
-382 VPGVGG
+382 
-388 FSVTFDMELSGSIK
+388 FSVQAQVNI
-402 SVQSSHE
+402 
-409 ERGLSVSVKDGV
+409 
-421 QMTKSFEAKSFSIE
+421 
-435 IEATA
+435 
-440 RAGIQAKAGI
+440 RAGIEAKAGLVDI
-450 TELPVFNVYIYG
+450 PFISGSVYF
-462 KVGMEAKLKS
+462 EAGARMKMY
-472 ATYSDSASPK
+472 YSTVNSDTVKYCIDTS
-482 RCTHFAAY
+482 AY
-490 LYAECGATGSVK
+490 LYAAAGYNIGIKNIKTWSDTYEIWNMSNSPIKVHNHFENGVSTGGVCTVGSDCYNMGYGKFGYTTGADSRYYNFGGSNGSSK
-502 LLSFKNSF
+502 GTNAAGEP
-510 DLKYTIFSEKNSPIR
+510 YTIFEYSLDDDNNATITK
-525 ICHHYEDGKLVS
+525 YY
-537 DCTRGNVSAWFDG
+537 GNVSALF
-550 NGFSGYHTPSD
+550 
-561 SSYMSSGWSGG
+561 
-572 SGSVGYDRNGKPKT
+572 
-586 LYTYT
+586 
-591 LDDYKNA
+591 
-598 TITEYNG
+598 
-605 NARSLSVPKTIDGY
+605 VPKTIDGY
-619 TVVGIG
+619 TVVAIGNGAFRDRSELRSVVIPDSITYIGGSAFRYCKNLSNVKLSNKLDRLDYYAFGDCESLTSIEIPKSLTTAVAWGEDGPFANSNSLQNIVIEEGMTKIPDYLFENCGGFTTIKIPNTVTEIG
-625 SSAFKGNT
+625 SSAFAYT
-633 NLRFLSLPDTV
+633 NLENIEIPNSVTTIGGAAFFNCKSLQA
-644 TKIDSNAFSDC
+644 IE
-655 TSLSKVNLPDSLT
+655 LPDSVT
-668 TIENCA
+668 YIGGSA
-674 FNNCESLEEVHLPDG
+674 FRYCKNLSNVKLSNKLDRLDYYAFGDCESL
-689 LTAIGFRAFGACT
+689 T
-702 SLKKVYIPKTITSCA
+702 SIEIPKSLTTA
-717 GYNPSSCVWEG
+717 VAWGEDG
-728 PFRGC
+728 PFANSN
-733 TSLNDVEFADGIK
+733 SL
-746 TIPQNMFLKCTGLKE
+746 QNIVIEEGMTK
-761 IIIPDTVT
+761 IPDYLFENCGGFTTIKIPNTVT
-769 TIGSSAFEYCSN
+769 EIGSSAFAYTN
-781 LTSVVWSNKLTTI
+781 LEN
-794 GSSAFYACT
+794 
-803 KLAEVT
+803 
-809 LPDTVTK
+809 
-816 IDSNAFSDCTSL
+816 
-828 SKVNLP
+828 
-834 DSLTTIENCAFNNCE
+834 IE
-849 SLEEVHLPDGLTAI
+849 
-863 GFRAFGACTSLKKVY
+863 
-878 IPKTITSCA
+878 IP
-887 GYNPSSCVWEGPFR
+887 N
-901 GCTSLNDVEFA
+901 
-912 DGIKTIP
+912 
-919 QNMFLKCTG
+919 
-928 LKEIIIP
+928 
-935 DTVTTIGSS
+935 
-944 AFEYCS
+944 
-950 NLTSVVWSN
+950 
-959 KLTTIGS
+959 
-966 SAFYACTKLAEVTL
+966 
-980 PDTVTKIDSNAF
+980 
-992 SDCTSLSKVNLPD
+992 
-1005 SLTTMEDEAF
+1005 
-1015 CNCSSL
+1015 
-1021 KELKLSNSM
+1021 
-1030 STIPGN
+1030 
-1036 AFTGCSALEE
+1036 
-1046 LVIPDSVTTIEEKA
+1046 SVTTIEESA
-1060 FMNCS
+1060 FQNCS
-1065 ALKTVSFGKELT
+1065 SLNGK
-1077 AIYNNAFDNCVA
+1077 I
-1089 LDAVVLPESLKT
+1089 
-1101 IYYNAFRDCNA
+1101 I
-1112 LTEITIPNN
+1112 IP
-1121 VTSIGNSAFYDCDSL
+1121 
-1136 AKVTISNSVTSMG
+1136 NSVTSMG
-1149 TYVFYNCDALTD
+1149 NAVFKGCAKITEVVLPNTRKNITTSTFEGCTSLEKIVLPDTVTEIQDHAFKNCTSLKDITWSKSLNTIKDYAFENCDAITEVKLSNSVTYIGAGVFYDCDGITSVSIPDSVTSVGVKLFYDCDALTD
-1161 VQLGTGITTIPENT
+1161 VKLGTGITTIPENT
-1175 FNHCDALASI
+1175 FNHCDALENI
-1185 VVPRR
+1185 VIPRR
-1190 VTTIGNYAFKD
+1190 VTTIGNYVFKD

-1245 SIKFVDRQVNAT
+1245 SIKFVDRQINAT
-1257 SATLDKTTLNINK
+1257 SATLDKTMLTLNK
-1270 GSSAKLNLSV
+1270 GSSTKLYLSV
-1280 QPLDFTDEVNW
+1280 QPTDFTDEVNW
-1291 KSANTSVV
+1291 KSADTSVV

-1323 ASASCKV
+1323 ASTSCKV

-1381 VSEDGMVTAVGKG
+1381 VSENGLVTAVGKG
-1394 TATIKATSTAVSS
+1394 TVTIKATSTAVSS

-1525 AHVHSCTSVVTA
+1525 AHVHSYTSVVTA
-1537 PSCTEKGYTTHTCTC
+1537 PTCTEKGYTTHTCTC
-1552 GDSYVDSY
+1552 GESYVDSY

-1581 KGMETR
+1581 KGAEVR

-1592 NASETR
+1592 SASETR

-1642 GHKHNAV
+1642 GHHHNAV

-1694 DPNYNPAPAAPE
+1694 DPNYNPTPAAPE

-1711 VSGKPKI
+1711 SAGKPKI

-1723 DGAVKYWIYRST
+1723 DGAVKYWVYRST

-1755 TTIGTTYYYKVKAV
+1755 TTIGMTYYYKVKAV

-1845 ASGTKYYYRV
+1845 ESGKKYYYRV

-1905 KYYIYRSTDGKNFSY
+1905 KYYIYRSTDGKTFKY

>member
-1 MKKRILSIFLAV
+1 MKKRILSSLLAIL
-13 CMLFTLLPVGALAEE
+13 MLVSLLPMQVFAAEGE
-28 TTVTRAEWIQSLVK
+28 VTRIQWLQK
-42 TFDMTVEE
+42 LTETFDMTVE
-50 GAPPENYYSDLT
+50 ADNYPDNYYSDVSS
-62 GDETYYRDILVA
+62 DDSYYRDVMVA
-74 AEFGVIDTPAGEA
+74 TEFGLIDQEPGTELK
-87 FEPNEPATREFAAQT
+87 PNEPATREFAAHT
-102 LNFCLGFQLGEDKQY
+102 LNFCLGYELEEGATY
-117 TYSEYET
+117 TFADSASLTYAN
-124 VDYPDDIQV
+124 DAQI
-133 AVNRG
+133 AVNRN
-138 WFALENGSFL
+138 WFALVDGKFMPEQAVTNSEMTAMLADAAAVLEGQEVDTGAQSEYTFADGVKEIPESASVTTSEDGSSLTIVGYTGTLKAGDIVAVHEVFPVIYSVTAVTSADGVLTLTVTKLDADDYIISMNTQGSVDADLSEVEAAEDTDITYIMSNGVETQSAARAQALLRDKKVKIKDVKLDKTLYNSGGIKVKVYGKLTSMNLTYNVKLGGNAPYAMVRVDGKASVGCSASFDSMESLELPSSITLAYVPVAGIGKIAVSAKVSLDGEVTLEYSTNFTAGFEYSKSSGFRAIKNFSTGSF
-148 PQQALTVAES
+148 
-158 EAMLKDASTVLS
+158 
-170 GNTVNE
+170 
-176 NYDSTYTF
+176 
-184 EKDVIVIPE
+184 
-193 GTTVGVSDDTVTITD
+193 
-208 SPKTIAAGQMFAVYI
+208 
-223 NGIPQAFVA
+223 
-232 NSVSVS
+232 
-238 GNITTVQ
+238 
-245 GTPTDD
+245 
-251 AFAAID
+251 
-257 AQGVVTAELDQVEAL
+257 
-272 EGTDLSYYVEE
+272 
-283 TEKAYE
+283 
-289 TYDMAKAAQRR
+289 
-300 AIGGTIKPKNIS
+300 
-312 LSFKHDVTI
+312 
-321 SSSIKGTIS
+321 
-330 GKIKNPVIKYNI
+330 
-342 NLAKGKALVSLAYDV
+342 
-357 DVTYT
+357 
-362 LKGEVS
+362 
-368 GVKSLN
+368 
-374 DIKLFYWG
+374 
-382 VPGVGG
+382 
-388 FSVTFDMELSGSIK
+388 
-402 SVQSSHE
+402 SVQAQVD
-409 ERGLSVSVKDGV
+409 L
-421 QMTKSFEAKSFSIE
+421 
-435 IEATA
+435 
-440 RAGIQAKAGI
+440 KAGI
-450 TELPVFNVYIYG
+450 EANAGLADIPFITGYVYI
-462 KVGMEAKLKS
+462 EAGARMKMY
-472 ATYSDSASPK
+472 YSTVNSNTVKYCVDTS
-482 RCTHFAAY
+482 AY
-490 LYAECGATGSVK
+490 LYAKVGYYIGIKNVKTWSDSYEIWDMSNSPMKVHNHFENGVSTGGVCTVGSDCSNKGYGRNGYTTGANSRYYNYGGSNGSSK
-502 LLSFKNSF
+502 GTSSSGKP
-510 DLKYTIFSEKNSPIR
+510 YTI
-525 ICHHYEDGKLVS
+525 YEYS
-537 DCTRGNVSAWFDG
+537 
-550 NGFSGYHTPSD
+550 
-561 SSYMSSGWSGG
+561 
-572 SGSVGYDRNGKPKT
+572 
-586 LYTYT
+586 

-598 TITEYNG
+598 VITKYNG
-605 NARSLSVPKTIDGY
+605 NVSALFVPKTIDGY

-625 SSAFKGNT
+625 SSAFEGNT
-633 NLRFLSLPDTV
+633 NLRFLHFPDTL
-644 TKIDSNAFSDC
+644 TSIGQYAFQNCINLGTIDFPESLIEINGYAFYGC
-655 TSLSKVNLPDSLT
+655 NSLT
-668 TIENCA
+668 SIK
-674 FNNCESLEEVHLPDG
+674 LPSN
-689 LTAIGFRAFGACT
+689 LQTLSYEAFGYCANLQ
-702 SLKKVYIPKTITSCA
+702 SVWIPKTITNETSYYGSSSNYGPFDSCA
-717 GYNPSSCVWEG
+717 KLKSV
-728 PFRGC
+728 
-733 TSLNDVEFADGIK
+733 TFADGI
-746 TIPQNMFLKCTGLKE
+746 TDIPSGLFESCTGIE
-761 IIIPDTVT
+761 SIEIPDTVT
-769 TIGSSAFEYCSN
+769 SIYTHAFQNSSIQSVKIGSG
-781 LTSVVWSNKLTTI
+781 LTTI
-794 GSSAFYACT
+794 CSY
-803 KLAEVT
+803 
-809 LPDTVTK
+809 
-816 IDSNAFSDCTSL
+816 AFSGCKNLTEI
-828 SKVNLP
+828 NLP
-834 DSLTTIENCAFNNCE
+834 ETLTVIGYQAFNNCINLGTIEFPE
-849 SLEEVHLPDGLTAI
+849 SLIEINGYAFYGCNSLTSIKLPSNLQTLSYE
-863 GFRAFGACTSLKKVY
+863 AFGYCANLQSVW
-878 IPKTITSCA
+878 IPKTITNETSYYGSSSNYGPFDSCA
-887 GYNPSSCVWEGPFR
+887 KLKSV
-901 GCTSLNDVEFA
+901 TFA
-912 DGIKTIP
+912 DGITNIP
-919 QNMFLKCTG
+919 SGLFESCTG
-928 LKEIIIP
+928 IESIEIP
-935 DTVTTIGSS
+935 DTVTSINTYAFQNSSIRSVKVGSG
-944 AFEYCS
+944 
-950 NLTSVVWSN
+950 
-959 KLTTIGS
+959 LTTI
-966 SAFYACTKLAEVTL
+966 C
-980 PDTVTKIDSNAF
+980 SNAF
-992 SDCTSLSKVNLPD
+992 YGCKSLTEINLPET
-1005 SLTTMEDEAF
+1005 LTSIGYEAF
-1015 CNCSSL
+1015 RDCINLGTIDFPESLIEIGRYAFYGCSSL
-1021 KELKLSNSM
+1021 TGIKLPSKITRIENN
-1030 STIPGN
+1030 T
-1036 AFTGCSALEE
+1036 FYGCSSMTTAELPEALKSIGEYAFYGCEALEGI
-1046 LVIPDSVTTIEEKA
+1046 VIPDKTYLIENDA
-1060 FMNCS
+1060 FENCS
-1065 ALKTVSFGKELT
+1065 ALK
-1077 AIYNNAFDNCVA
+1077 
-1089 LDAVVLPESLKT
+1089 SLKCGT
-1101 IYYNAFRDCNA
+1101 GLRTVEYNAFRNCDA
-1112 LTEITIPNN
+1112 LTE
-1121 VTSIGNSAFYDCDSL
+1121 VTLQEGVTTIGNNAFYDCDGL
-1136 AKVTISNSVTSMG
+1136 ETIALPNSVTSIG
-1149 TYVFYNCDALTD
+1149 TSLFSGCEKLKNVT
-1161 VQLGTGITTIPENT
+1161 LGIGITQIPASMFYQCPKLESI
-1175 FNHCDALASI
+1175 AL
-1185 VVPRR
+1185 PYR
-1190 VTTIGNYAFKD
+1190 VTSIGDSAFANSTS
-1201 CVKFTEITI
+1201 FTSITI
-1210 PRAVTSISANAF
+1210 PRSVTTFGSNIF
-1222 SYPAKMTIYGVAGT
+1222 SYPAKLTIYGVSGTKAET
-1236 YAETFANDN
+1236 YAGEIGATFVPID
-1245 SIKFVDRQVNAT
+1245 KPAT

-1280 QPLDFTDEVNW
+1280 QPIDFTDEVNW

-1339 SLNKTSLSMEAL
+1339 YLNTTSLSMEAL

-1381 VSEDGMVTAVGKG
+1381 VSEDGLVTAVGKG

-1525 AHVHSCTSVVTA
+1525 AHVHSYTSVVTA

-1573 TKAPTCTE
+1573 TKAPTCTAA
-1581 KGMETR
+1581 GIETR

-1649 VTAPTCTAKGYTTHT
+1649 VTAPTCTAQGYTTHT
-1664 CACGDSYKD
+1664 CSSCGNSYKD

-1680 HNYANGKCTRCGAA
+1680 HNYTNGKCTRCGAA
-1694 DPNYNPAPAAPE
+1694 DPNYNPTPAAPA

-1711 VSGKPKI
+1711 SAGKPKI

-1723 DGAVKYWIYRST
+1723 DGAAKYWVYRST

-1742 YDSTTKTSYTNNS
+1742 YDSTTKTSYTNKS
-1755 TTIGTTYYYKVKAV
+1755 TSIGTTYYYKVKAV

-1845 ASGTKYYYRV
+1845 ESGKKYYYHV

-1861 NGKNIVSANS
+1861 NGKNITSANS

-1960 TVSIKATK
+1960 TVSIKAAK

>member
-13 CMLFTLLPVGALAEE
+13 CLIFTLLPVGALAEE

-42 TFDMTVEE
+42 IFDMTVEE

-117 TYSEYET
+117 TYAEYET
-124 VDYPDDIQV
+124 VEYPDDIQV
-133 AVNRG
+133 AVNRS
-138 WFALENGSFL
+138 WFALENGNFL
-148 PQQALTVAES
+148 PQQAVTVAES
-158 EAMLKDASTVLS
+158 EAMLKDAATILS

-208 SPKTIAAGQMFAVYI
+208 SPKTIAAGQMFAVYV

-283 TEKAYE
+283 TERAYE

-472 ATYSDSASPK
+472 ATYSDSTSPK

-605 NARSLSVPKTIDGY
+605 NARSLSVPQTIDGY

-633 NLRFLSLPDTV
+633 NLRFLHFPDTL
-644 TKIDSNAFSDC
+644 TSIGEYAFGDCINLGTIDFPESLIEINEYAFYGC
-655 TSLSKVNLPDSLT
+655 NSLT
-668 TIENCA
+668 SIKLPSNLQTLKYYAFGNCA
-674 FNNCESLEEVHLPDG
+674 NLQSVW
-689 LTAIGFRAFGACT
+689 
-702 SLKKVYIPKTITSCA
+702 IPKTITNETYWASSY
-717 GYNPSSCVWEG
+717 GYHG
-728 PFRGC
+728 PFNNCGKLKSITFAEGITNIPSGLFAGC
-733 TSLNDVEFADGIK
+733 TGIES
-746 TIPQNMFLKCTGLKE
+746 IE
-761 IIIPDTVT
+761 IPDTVT
-769 TIGSSAFEYCSN
+769 RIFSKAFADSSIQSVKIGSGLTGINGHAFYGCDN
-781 LTSVVWSNKLTTI
+781 LTEINLPESLTSIGEYAFGDCINLGTI
-794 GSSAFYACT
+794 DFPESLIEISYDAFY
-803 KLAEVT
+803 
-809 LPDTVTK
+809 
-816 IDSNAFSDCTSL
+816 
-828 SKVNLP
+828 
-834 DSLTTIENCAFNNCE
+834 
-849 SLEEVHLPDGLTAI
+849 G
-863 GFRAFGACTSLKKVY
+863 
-878 IPKTITSCA
+878 
-887 GYNPSSCVWEGPFR
+887 
-901 GCTSLNDVEFA
+901 
-912 DGIKTIP
+912 
-919 QNMFLKCTG
+919 
-928 LKEIIIP
+928 
-935 DTVTTIGSS
+935 
-944 AFEYCS
+944 
-950 NLTSVVWSN
+950 
-959 KLTTIGS
+959 
-966 SAFYACTKLAEVTL
+966 
-980 PDTVTKIDSNAF
+980 
-992 SDCTSLSKVNLPD
+992 
-1005 SLTTMEDEAF
+1005 
-1015 CNCSSL
+1015 CSSL
-1021 KELKLSNSM
+1021 TGIKLPSKITRIENN
-1030 STIPGN
+1030 T
-1036 AFTGCSALEE
+1036 FYGCSSMTTAELPEALKSIGEYAFYGCEALEGI
-1046 LVIPDSVTTIEEKA
+1046 VIPDKTYLIENDA
-1060 FMNCS
+1060 FENCS
-1065 ALKTVSFGKELT
+1065 ALK
-1077 AIYNNAFDNCVA
+1077 
-1089 LDAVVLPESLKT
+1089 SLKSGT
-1101 IYYNAFRDCNA
+1101 GLRTVEYNAFRNCDA
-1112 LTEITIPNN
+1112 LTEVALQEG
-1121 VTSIGNSAFYDCDSL
+1121 VTTIGNNAFYDCDGL
-1136 AKVTISNSVTSMG
+1136 ETIAIPNSVTSIG
-1149 TYVFYNCDALTD
+1149 TSLLSGCEKLKNVT
-1161 VQLGTGITTIPENT
+1161 LGTGITQIPASMFYQCPKLESI
-1175 FNHCDALASI
+1175 AL
-1185 VVPRR
+1185 PYR
-1190 VTTIGNYAFKD
+1190 VTSIGDSAFANSTSFKS
-1201 CVKFTEITI
+1201 ITI
-1210 PRAVTSISANAF
+1210 PRSVTTFGSNIF
-1222 SYPAKMTIYGVAGT
+1222 SYPAKLTIYGVSGTKAET
-1236 YAETFANDN
+1236 YAGEIGATFVPID
-1245 SIKFVDRQVNAT
+1245 KPAT
-1257 SATLDKTTLNINK
+1257 SATLDKTMLTLNK
-1270 GSSAKLNLSV
+1270 GSSTKLNLSV
-1280 QPLDFTDEVNW
+1280 QPVDFTDEVNW

-1339 SLNKTSLSMEAL
+1339 SLNKASLSMEAL

-1371 WESSDTSVAT
+1371 WESSDNSVAT
-1381 VSEDGMVTAVGKG
+1381 VSENGLVTAVGKG

-1424 DVAQLESPHNYSN
+1424 DVAQLESPHNYGN
-1437 NCSDIWLYT
+1437 NCSDVWLYT
-1446 LPDAS
+1446 LPGAS
-1451 KITVTFD
+1451 KITATFD

-1473 NASGEQVGK
+1473 NAKGEQVGK

-1525 AHVHSCTSVVTA
+1525 AHVHSYTSIVTA
-1537 PSCTEKGYTTHTCTC
+1537 PTCTEKGYTTHTCAC

-1560 TDALGHSYGAWKQ
+1560 TDALGHSYGTWKQ

-1598 DINAL
+1598 DITSL
-1603 GHDIKHHAAK
+1603 GHAIVRHAAK

-1624 YDTCSRCNYS
+1624 YDTCSRCDYS

-1642 GHKHNAV
+1642 GHHHNAV

-1664 CACGDSYKD
+1664 CNTCGNSYKD

-1680 HNYANGKCTRCGAA
+1680 HSYASGKCTRCGAA
-1694 DPNYNPAPAAPE
+1694 DPNYKPAPKAPA

-1723 DGAVKYWIYRST
+1723 DGAVKYWVYRST
-1735 DGKTFKY
+1735 DGKNFKY
-1742 YDSTTKTSYTNNS
+1742 YDRTNNTSYTNKS
-1755 TTIGTTYYYKVKAV
+1755 TEIGTTYYYKVKAV
-1769 NVVDGKNY
+1769 NANNA
-1777 ASAYSVSKGIQCKP
+1777 ASDYSVSKGIQCKP
-1791 AAPTVSINRSNGK
+1791 AAPTVSIYRTNGK

-1830 YWDSTTKTSYTNSGA
+1830 YWDSTTKLSYTNSGA

-1861 NGKNIVSANS
+1861 NGKNVASANS
-1871 STKSLFTSLAKPSV
+1871 STKSLLTSLAKPSV

-1905 KYYIYRSTDGKNFSY
+1905 KYYVYRSTDGKNFSY
-1920 WDSTTKTTYVNSG
+1920 WDSTTKTTYINSG

>member
-1 MKKRILSIFLAV
+1 MKKRVLSIFLAV
-13 CMLFTLLPVGALAEE
+13 CMVFTLLPVGALAEE

-117 TYSEYET
+117 TYAEYET
-124 VDYPDDIQV
+124 VEYPDDIQV
-133 AVNRG
+133 AVNRS
-138 WFALENGSFL
+138 WFALENGNFL
-148 PQQALTVAES
+148 PQQAVTVAES

-283 TEKAYE
+283 TERAYE

-472 ATYSDSASPK
+472 ATYSDSTSPK

-605 NARSLSVPKTIDGY
+605 NARSLSVPQTIDGY

-633 NLRFLSLPDTV
+633 NLRFLHFPE
-644 TKIDSNAFSDC
+644 
-655 TSLSKVNLPDSLT
+655 SLT
-668 TIENCA
+668 SIGEYAFGDCINLGTIDFPESLIEINEYAFYGCNSLTSIKLPSNLQTLKYYAFGNCA
-674 FNNCESLEEVHLPDG
+674 NLQSVW
-689 LTAIGFRAFGACT
+689 
-702 SLKKVYIPKTITSCA
+702 IPKTITNETYWASSY
-717 GYNPSSCVWEG
+717 GYHG
-728 PFRGC
+728 PFNNCGKLKSITFAEGITNIPSGLFAGC
-733 TSLNDVEFADGIK
+733 TGIES
-746 TIPQNMFLKCTGLKE
+746 IE
-761 IIIPDTVT
+761 IPDTVT
-769 TIGSSAFEYCSN
+769 RIFSKAFADSSIQSVKIGSGLTGINGHAFYGCDN
-781 LTSVVWSNKLTTI
+781 LTEINLPESLTSIGEYAFGDCINLGTI
-794 GSSAFYACT
+794 DFPESLIEISYDAFY
-803 KLAEVT
+803 
-809 LPDTVTK
+809 
-816 IDSNAFSDCTSL
+816 
-828 SKVNLP
+828 
-834 DSLTTIENCAFNNCE
+834 
-849 SLEEVHLPDGLTAI
+849 G
-863 GFRAFGACTSLKKVY
+863 
-878 IPKTITSCA
+878 
-887 GYNPSSCVWEGPFR
+887 
-901 GCTSLNDVEFA
+901 
-912 DGIKTIP
+912 
-919 QNMFLKCTG
+919 
-928 LKEIIIP
+928 
-935 DTVTTIGSS
+935 
-944 AFEYCS
+944 
-950 NLTSVVWSN
+950 
-959 KLTTIGS
+959 
-966 SAFYACTKLAEVTL
+966 
-980 PDTVTKIDSNAF
+980 
-992 SDCTSLSKVNLPD
+992 
-1005 SLTTMEDEAF
+1005 
-1015 CNCSSL
+1015 CSSL
-1021 KELKLSNSM
+1021 TGIKLPSKITRIENN
-1030 STIPGN
+1030 T
-1036 AFTGCSALEE
+1036 FYGCSSMTTAELPEALKSIGEYAFYGCEALEGI
-1046 LVIPDSVTTIEEKA
+1046 VIPDKTYLIENDA
-1060 FMNCS
+1060 FENCS
-1065 ALKTVSFGKELT
+1065 ALK
-1077 AIYNNAFDNCVA
+1077 
-1089 LDAVVLPESLKT
+1089 SLKSGT
-1101 IYYNAFRDCNA
+1101 GLRTVEYNAFRNCDA
-1112 LTEITIPNN
+1112 LTEVALQEG
-1121 VTSIGNSAFYDCDSL
+1121 VTTIGNNAFYDCDGL
-1136 AKVTISNSVTSMG
+1136 ETIAIPNSVTSIG
-1149 TYVFYNCDALTD
+1149 TSLLSGCEKLKNVT
-1161 VQLGTGITTIPENT
+1161 LGTGITQIPASMFYQCPKLESI
-1175 FNHCDALASI
+1175 AL
-1185 VVPRR
+1185 PYR
-1190 VTTIGNYAFKD
+1190 VTSIGDSAFANSTSFKS
-1201 CVKFTEITI
+1201 ITI
-1210 PRAVTSISANAF
+1210 PRSVTTFGSNIF
-1222 SYPAKMTIYGVAGT
+1222 SYPAKLTIYGVSGTKAET
-1236 YAETFANDN
+1236 YAGEIGATFVPID
-1245 SIKFVDRQVNAT
+1245 KPAT
-1257 SATLDKTTLNINK
+1257 SATLDKTMLTLNK
-1270 GSSAKLNLSV
+1270 GSSTKLNLSV
-1280 QPLDFTDEVNW
+1280 QPVDFTDEVNW

-1339 SLNKTSLSMEAL
+1339 SLNKASLSMEAL

-1371 WESSDTSVAT
+1371 WESSDNSVAT
-1381 VSEDGMVTAVGKG
+1381 VSENGLVTAVGKG

-1424 DVAQLESPHNYSN
+1424 DVAQLESPHNYGN
-1437 NCSDIWLYT
+1437 NCSDVWLYT
-1446 LPDAS
+1446 LPGAS
-1451 KITVTFD
+1451 KITATFD

-1473 NASGEQVGK
+1473 NAKGEQVGK

-1525 AHVHSCTSVVTA
+1525 AHVHSYTSIVTA
-1537 PSCTEKGYTTHTCTC
+1537 PTCTEKGYTTHTCAC

-1560 TDALGHSYGAWKQ
+1560 TDALGHSYGTWKQ

-1598 DINAL
+1598 DITSL
-1603 GHDIKHHAAK
+1603 GHAIVHHAAK

-1624 YDTCSRCNYS
+1624 YDTCSRCDYS

-1642 GHKHNAV
+1642 GHHHNAV

-1664 CACGDSYKD
+1664 CNTCGNSYKD
-1673 SYTNALG
+1673 NYTNALG
-1680 HNYANGKCTRCGAA
+1680 HSYASGKCTRCGAA
-1694 DPNYNPAPAAPE
+1694 DPNYKPAPKAPA

-1723 DGAVKYWIYRST
+1723 DGAVKYWVYRST
-1735 DGKTFKY
+1735 DGKNFKY
-1742 YDSTTKTSYTNNS
+1742 YDRTNNTSYTNKS
-1755 TTIGTTYYYKVKAV
+1755 TEIGTTYYYKVKAV
-1769 NVVDGKNY
+1769 NANNA
-1777 ASAYSVSKGIQCKP
+1777 ASDYSVSKGIRCKP
-1791 AAPTVSINRSNGK
+1791 AAPTVSIYRTNGK

-1810 AVSGATKYW
+1810 AVSGAKKYW

-1824 DGVNFK
+1824 DGKNFK
-1830 YWDSTTKTSYTNSGA
+1830 YWDSTTKLSYTNSGA

-1861 NGKNIVSANS
+1861 NGKNVVSANS
-1871 STKSLFTSLAKPSV
+1871 SKKSLLTSLAKPSV

-1905 KYYIYRSTDGKNFSY
+1905 KYYIYRSTDGKTFKY
-1920 WDSTTKTTYVNSG
+1920 WDSTTKTSYINSG

-1960 TVSIKATK
+1960 AVSIKATK

>member
-1 MKKRILSIFLAV
+1 MKKRVLSIFLAV
-13 CMLFTLLPVGALAEE
+13 CMVFTLLPVGALAEE

-117 TYSEYET
+117 TYAEYET
-124 VDYPDDIQV
+124 VEYPDDIQV
-133 AVNRG
+133 AVNRS
-138 WFALENGSFL
+138 WFALENGNFL
-148 PQQALTVAES
+148 PQQAVTVAES

-283 TEKAYE
+283 TERAYE

-472 ATYSDSASPK
+472 ATYSDSTSPK

-605 NARSLSVPKTIDGY
+605 NARSLSVPQTIDGY

-633 NLRFLSLPDTV
+633 NLRFLHFPDTL
-644 TKIDSNAFSDC
+644 TSIGEYAFGDCINLGTIDFPESLIEINEYAFYGC
-655 TSLSKVNLPDSLT
+655 NSLT
-668 TIENCA
+668 SIKLPSNLQTLKYYAFGNCA
-674 FNNCESLEEVHLPDG
+674 NLQSVW
-689 LTAIGFRAFGACT
+689 
-702 SLKKVYIPKTITSCA
+702 IPKTITNETYWASSY
-717 GYNPSSCVWEG
+717 GYHG
-728 PFRGC
+728 PFNNCGKLKSITFAEGITNIPSGLFAGC
-733 TSLNDVEFADGIK
+733 TGIES
-746 TIPQNMFLKCTGLKE
+746 IE
-761 IIIPDTVT
+761 IPDTVT
-769 TIGSSAFEYCSN
+769 RIFSKAFADSSIQSVKIGSGLTGINGHAFYGCDN
-781 LTSVVWSNKLTTI
+781 LTEINLPESLTSIGEYAFGDCINLGTI
-794 GSSAFYACT
+794 DFPESLIEISYDAFY
-803 KLAEVT
+803 
-809 LPDTVTK
+809 
-816 IDSNAFSDCTSL
+816 
-828 SKVNLP
+828 
-834 DSLTTIENCAFNNCE
+834 
-849 SLEEVHLPDGLTAI
+849 G
-863 GFRAFGACTSLKKVY
+863 
-878 IPKTITSCA
+878 
-887 GYNPSSCVWEGPFR
+887 
-901 GCTSLNDVEFA
+901 
-912 DGIKTIP
+912 
-919 QNMFLKCTG
+919 
-928 LKEIIIP
+928 
-935 DTVTTIGSS
+935 
-944 AFEYCS
+944 
-950 NLTSVVWSN
+950 
-959 KLTTIGS
+959 
-966 SAFYACTKLAEVTL
+966 
-980 PDTVTKIDSNAF
+980 
-992 SDCTSLSKVNLPD
+992 
-1005 SLTTMEDEAF
+1005 
-1015 CNCSSL
+1015 CSSL
-1021 KELKLSNSM
+1021 TGIKLPSKITRIENN
-1030 STIPGN
+1030 T
-1036 AFTGCSALEE
+1036 FYGCSSMTTAELPEALKSIGEYAFYGCEALEGI
-1046 LVIPDSVTTIEEKA
+1046 VIPDKTYLIENDA
-1060 FMNCS
+1060 FENCS
-1065 ALKTVSFGKELT
+1065 ALK
-1077 AIYNNAFDNCVA
+1077 
-1089 LDAVVLPESLKT
+1089 SLKSGT
-1101 IYYNAFRDCNA
+1101 GLRTVEYNAFRNCDA
-1112 LTEITIPNN
+1112 LTEVALQEG
-1121 VTSIGNSAFYDCDSL
+1121 VTTIGNNAFYDCDGL
-1136 AKVTISNSVTSMG
+1136 ETIAIPNSVTSIG
-1149 TYVFYNCDALTD
+1149 TSLLSGCEKLKNVT
-1161 VQLGTGITTIPENT
+1161 LGTGITQIPASMFYQCPKLESI
-1175 FNHCDALASI
+1175 AL
-1185 VVPRR
+1185 PYR
-1190 VTTIGNYAFKD
+1190 VTSIGDSAFANSTSFKS
-1201 CVKFTEITI
+1201 ITI
-1210 PRAVTSISANAF
+1210 PRSVTTFGSNIF
-1222 SYPAKMTIYGVAGT
+1222 SYPAKLTIYGVSGTKAET
-1236 YAETFANDN
+1236 YAGEIGATFVPID
-1245 SIKFVDRQVNAT
+1245 KPAT
-1257 SATLDKTTLNINK
+1257 SATLDKTMLTLNK
-1270 GSSAKLNLSV
+1270 GSSTKLNLSV
-1280 QPLDFTDEVNW
+1280 QPVDFTDEVNW

-1339 SLNKTSLSMEAL
+1339 SLNKASLSMEAL

-1371 WESSDTSVAT
+1371 WESSDNSVAT
-1381 VSEDGMVTAVGKG
+1381 VSENGLVTAVGKG

-1424 DVAQLESPHNYSN
+1424 DVAQLESPHNYGN
-1437 NCSDIWLYT
+1437 NCSDVWLYT
-1446 LPDAS
+1446 LPGAS
-1451 KITVTFD
+1451 KITATFD

-1473 NASGEQVGK
+1473 NAKGEQVGK

-1525 AHVHSCTSVVTA
+1525 AHVHSYTSIVTA
-1537 PSCTEKGYTTHTCTC
+1537 PTCTEKGYTTHTCAC

-1560 TDALGHSYGAWKQ
+1560 TDALGHSYGTWKQ

-1598 DINAL
+1598 DITSL
-1603 GHDIKHHAAK
+1603 GHAIVRHAAK

-1624 YDTCSRCNYS
+1624 YDTCSRCDYS

-1642 GHKHNAV
+1642 GHHHNAV

-1664 CACGDSYKD
+1664 CNTCGNSYKD
-1673 SYTNALG
+1673 NYTNALG
-1680 HNYANGKCTRCGAA
+1680 HSYANGKCTRCGAA
-1694 DPNYNPAPAAPE
+1694 DPNYKPAPKAPE

-1711 VSGKPKI
+1711 SAGKPKI
-1718 SWNAV
+1718 YWNAV
-1723 DGAVKYWIYRST
+1723 DGAYKYWIYRST
-1735 DGKTFKY
+1735 DGKNFKY
-1742 YDSTTKTSYTNNS
+1742 YDRTNNTSYTNKS
-1755 TTIGTTYYYKVKAV
+1755 TEIGTTYYYKVKAV
-1769 NVVDGKNY
+1769 NANNV
-1777 ASAYSVSKGIQCKP
+1777 ASDYSVSKGIQCKP
-1791 AAPTVSINRSNGK
+1791 AAPTVSIYRTNGK

-1830 YWDSTTKTSYTNSGA
+1830 YWDCTTKTSYTNSGA

-1861 NGKNIVSANS
+1861 NGKNVASANS
-1871 STKSLFTSLAKPSV
+1871 SKKSLLTSLAKPSV

-1890 NGKPKLTWKAVTGAD
+1890 NGKPKVTWKAVTGAD
-1905 KYYIYRSTDGKNFSY
+1905 KYYVYRSTDGKNFSY
-1920 WDSTTKTTYVNSG
+1920 WDSTTKTSYVNSG

-1960 TVSIKATK
+1960 AVSIKAAK

>member
-13 CMLFTLLPVGALAEE
+13 CLIFTLLPVGALAEE

-42 TFDMTVEE
+42 IFDMTVEE

-117 TYSEYET
+117 TYAEYET
-124 VDYPDDIQV
+124 VEYPDDIQV
-133 AVNRG
+133 AVNRS
-138 WFALENGSFL
+138 WFALENGNFL
-148 PQQALTVAES
+148 PQQAVTVAES
-158 EAMLKDASTVLS
+158 EAMLKDAATILS

-208 SPKTIAAGQMFAVYI
+208 STKAIAAGQMFAVYV

-283 TEKAYE
+283 TERAYE

-388 FSVTFDMELSGSIK
+388 FSVTFDLELSGSIK

-605 NARSLSVPKTIDGY
+605 NARSLSVPQTIDGY

-625 SSAFKGNT
+625 SSAFEGNT
-633 NLRFLSLPDTV
+633 NLRFLHLPDT
-644 TKIDSNAFSDC
+644 
-655 TSLSKVNLPDSLT
+655 L
-668 TIENCA
+668 
-674 FNNCESLEEVHLPDG
+674 
-689 LTAIGFRAFGACT
+689 
-702 SLKKVYIPKTITSCA
+702 
-717 GYNPSSCVWEG
+717 
-728 PFRGC
+728 
-733 TSLNDVEFADGIK
+733 
-746 TIPQNMFLKCTGLKE
+746 
-761 IIIPDTVT
+761 
-769 TIGSSAFEYCSN
+769 
-781 LTSVVWSNKLTTI
+781 
-794 GSSAFYACT
+794 
-803 KLAEVT
+803 
-809 LPDTVTK
+809 
-816 IDSNAFSDCTSL
+816 
-828 SKVNLP
+828 
-834 DSLTTIENCAFNNCE
+834 
-849 SLEEVHLPDGLTAI
+849 
-863 GFRAFGACTSLKKVY
+863 
-878 IPKTITSCA
+878 
-887 GYNPSSCVWEGPFR
+887 
-901 GCTSLNDVEFA
+901 
-912 DGIKTIP
+912 
-919 QNMFLKCTG
+919 
-928 LKEIIIP
+928 
-935 DTVTTIGSS
+935 
-944 AFEYCS
+944 
-950 NLTSVVWSN
+950 
-959 KLTTIGS
+959 
-966 SAFYACTKLAEVTL
+966 
-980 PDTVTKIDSNAF
+980 
-992 SDCTSLSKVNLPD
+992 
-1005 SLTTMEDEAF
+1005 
-1015 CNCSSL
+1015 
-1021 KELKLSNSM
+1021 
-1030 STIPGN
+1030 
-1036 AFTGCSALEE
+1036 
-1046 LVIPDSVTTIEEKA
+1046 
-1060 FMNCS
+1060 
-1065 ALKTVSFGKELT
+1065 
-1077 AIYNNAFDNCVA
+1077 
-1089 LDAVVLPESLKT
+1089 
-1101 IYYNAFRDCNA
+1101 
-1112 LTEITIPNN
+1112 
-1121 VTSIGNSAFYDCDSL
+1121 TSIGNSAFRDCINLGTIDFPGSLIEINGYAFYGCNGLTDIKLPSNLQTLGSWSFGSCANLQSVWIPKTITNETSYVYNGPFDDCGKLKSITFADGITNIPSGLLAGCTGIESIEIPNTVTEILSCAFADSSIRSVKL
-1136 AKVTISNSVTSMG
+1136 GSGLTKISDSAFYRCKNLTEINLPKSLTVIGNSAFRDCINLGTIDFPGSLIEINGYAFYGCSSLTSIKLPSKVSRIENNTFYGCSSMTTAELPEALKTIGEYAFYGCEALEGIVIPDKTYLIENDAFENCSALKSLKSG
-1149 TYVFYNCDALTD
+1149 TGLRTIEYNAFCNCDALTE
-1161 VQLGTGITTIPENT
+1161 V
-1175 FNHCDALASI
+1175 ALQEG
-1185 VVPRR
+1185 
-1190 VTTIGNYAFKD
+1190 VTTIGNNAFYD
-1201 CVKFTEITI
+1201 CDGLETIAIPNSVTSIGTSLFSGCEKLKNVTLGVGITQIPESMLYQCPKLESIALPYRVTSIGDSAFANSTSFKSITI
-1210 PRAVTSISANAF
+1210 PRSVANFGSNIF
-1222 SYPAKMTIYGVAGT
+1222 SYPAKLTIYGVSGTKAET
-1236 YAETFANDN
+1236 YAGEIGATFVPID
-1245 SIKFVDRQVNAT
+1245 KPAT
-1257 SATLDKTTLNINK
+1257 SATLDKTMLTLNK
-1270 GSSAKLNLSV
+1270 GSSTKLNLSV
-1280 QPLDFTDEVNW
+1280 QPVDFTDEVNW

-1371 WESSDTSVAT
+1371 WESSDNSVAT
-1381 VSEDGMVTAVGKG
+1381 VSENGLVTAVGKG
-1394 TATIKATSTAVSS
+1394 TAIIKATSTAVSS

-1424 DVAQLESPHNYSN
+1424 DVAQLESPHNYGN

-1446 LPDAS
+1446 LPGAS
-1451 KITVTFD
+1451 KITATFD

-1473 NASGEQVGK
+1473 NAKGEQVGK

-1525 AHVHSCTSVVTA
+1525 AHVHSYASIVTA
-1537 PSCTEKGYTTHTCTC
+1537 PTCTEKGYTTHTCAC

-1560 TDALGHSYGAWKQ
+1560 TDALGHSYGTWKQ

-1598 DINAL
+1598 DITSL
-1603 GHDIKHHAAK
+1603 GHAIVHHAAK

-1624 YDTCSRCNYS
+1624 YDTCSRCDYS

-1642 GHKHNAV
+1642 GHHHNAV

-1664 CACGDSYKD
+1664 CNTCGNSYKD
-1673 SYTNALG
+1673 NYTNALG
-1680 HNYANGKCTRCGAA
+1680 HSYANGRCTRCGAA
-1694 DPNYNPAPAAPE
+1694 DPNYKPAPKAPA

-1723 DGAVKYWIYRST
+1723 DGAMKYWVYRST
-1735 DGKTFKY
+1735 DGKNFKY
-1742 YDSTTKTSYTNNS
+1742 YDRTNNTSYTNKS
-1755 TTIGTTYYYKVKAV
+1755 TEIGTTYYYKVKAV
-1769 NVVDGKNY
+1769 NANNA
-1777 ASAYSVSKGIQCKP
+1777 ASDYSVSKGIRCKP
-1791 AAPTVSINRSNGK
+1791 AAPTVSIYRTNGK
-1804 PKLSWK
+1804 PKLNWK

-1824 DGVNFK
+1824 DGKNFK
-1830 YWDSTTKTSYTNSGA
+1830 YWDSTTKLSYTNSGA

-1861 NGKNIVSANS
+1861 NGKNVASANS
-1871 STKSLFTSLAKPSV
+1871 SKKSLLTSLAKPSV

-1905 KYYIYRSTDGKNFSY
+1905 KYYVYRSTDGKTFKY

>member
-1 MKKRILSIFLAV
+1 MKKRVLSIFLAV
-13 CMLFTLLPVGALAEE
+13 CMVFTLLPVGALAEE

-74 AEFGVIDTPAGEA
+74 AEFGVIDMPAGEA

-117 TYSEYET
+117 TYAEYET
-124 VDYPDDIQV
+124 VKYPDDIQV
-133 AVNRG
+133 AVNRS
-138 WFALENGSFL
+138 WFALENGNFL
-148 PQQALTVAES
+148 PQQAVTVAES
-158 EAMLKDASTVLS
+158 EAMLKDAATILS

-208 SPKTIAAGQMFAVYI
+208 SPKTIAAGQMFAVYV

-283 TEKAYE
+283 TERAYE

-605 NARSLSVPKTIDGY
+605 NARSLSVPQTIDGY

-625 SSAFKGNT
+625 SSAFEGNT
-633 NLRFLSLPDTV
+633 NLRFLHLPDT
-644 TKIDSNAFSDC
+644 
-655 TSLSKVNLPDSLT
+655 L
-668 TIENCA
+668 
-674 FNNCESLEEVHLPDG
+674 
-689 LTAIGFRAFGACT
+689 
-702 SLKKVYIPKTITSCA
+702 
-717 GYNPSSCVWEG
+717 
-728 PFRGC
+728 
-733 TSLNDVEFADGIK
+733 
-746 TIPQNMFLKCTGLKE
+746 
-761 IIIPDTVT
+761 
-769 TIGSSAFEYCSN
+769 
-781 LTSVVWSNKLTTI
+781 
-794 GSSAFYACT
+794 
-803 KLAEVT
+803 
-809 LPDTVTK
+809 
-816 IDSNAFSDCTSL
+816 
-828 SKVNLP
+828 
-834 DSLTTIENCAFNNCE
+834 
-849 SLEEVHLPDGLTAI
+849 
-863 GFRAFGACTSLKKVY
+863 
-878 IPKTITSCA
+878 
-887 GYNPSSCVWEGPFR
+887 
-901 GCTSLNDVEFA
+901 
-912 DGIKTIP
+912 
-919 QNMFLKCTG
+919 
-928 LKEIIIP
+928 
-935 DTVTTIGSS
+935 
-944 AFEYCS
+944 
-950 NLTSVVWSN
+950 
-959 KLTTIGS
+959 
-966 SAFYACTKLAEVTL
+966 
-980 PDTVTKIDSNAF
+980 
-992 SDCTSLSKVNLPD
+992 
-1005 SLTTMEDEAF
+1005 
-1015 CNCSSL
+1015 
-1021 KELKLSNSM
+1021 
-1030 STIPGN
+1030 
-1036 AFTGCSALEE
+1036 
-1046 LVIPDSVTTIEEKA
+1046 
-1060 FMNCS
+1060 
-1065 ALKTVSFGKELT
+1065 
-1077 AIYNNAFDNCVA
+1077 
-1089 LDAVVLPESLKT
+1089 
-1101 IYYNAFRDCNA
+1101 
-1112 LTEITIPNN
+1112 
-1121 VTSIGNSAFYDCDSL
+1121 TSIGNSAFRDCINLGTIEFPESLIEINGYAFYGCNSLTSIKLPSNLQTLEYYAFGSCANLQSAWIPKTITNETSYYSAGYHGPFDGCGKLKSVTFAGGITNIPSGLFAGCTGIESIEIPDTVTKILSDAFADSSIQSVKIGSGL
-1136 AKVTISNSVTSMG
+1136 TTISN
-1149 TYVFYNCDALTD
+1149 YVFYRCKNLTEINLPESLTSIGEYAFLDCINLGTIDFPESLIEINEYAFYGCNSLTSIKLPSKVSRIENNTFYGCSSMTTAELPEALKSIGEYAFYGCEALEGIVIPDKTYLIENDAFENCSALKSLKCGTGLRTIEYNAFCNCDALTE
-1161 VQLGTGITTIPENT
+1161 V
-1175 FNHCDALASI
+1175 ALQEG
-1185 VVPRR
+1185 
-1190 VTTIGNYAFKD
+1190 VTTIGNNAFYD
-1201 CVKFTEITI
+1201 CDGLETIAIPNSVTSIGTSLFSGCEKLTNVTLGVGITQIPASMFYQCPMLESIALPYRVTSIGDSAFANSTSFKSITI
-1210 PRAVTSISANAF
+1210 PRSVTTFGSNIF
-1222 SYPAKMTIYGVAGT
+1222 SYPAKLTIYGVSGTKAET
-1236 YAETFANDN
+1236 YAGEIGATFVPID
-1245 SIKFVDRQVNAT
+1245 KPAT
-1257 SATLDKTTLNINK
+1257 SATLDKTTLTLNK
-1270 GSSAKLNLSV
+1270 GSSTKLNLSV
-1280 QPLDFTDEVNW
+1280 QPVDFTDEVNW

-1339 SLNKTSLSMEAL
+1339 YLNTTSLSMEAL

-1361 PNDAYDKSVK
+1361 PNDAYDKSVR
-1371 WESSDTSVAT
+1371 WESSDNSVAA
-1381 VSEDGMVTAVGKG
+1381 VSENGLVTAVGKG

-1424 DVAQLESPHNYSN
+1424 DVAQLESPHNYRN

-1446 LPDAS
+1446 LPGAS
-1451 KITVTFD
+1451 KITATFD

-1473 NASGEQVGK
+1473 NAKGEQVGK

-1517 TDVKVASG
+1517 TDVKAASG
-1525 AHVHSCTSVVTA
+1525 AHVHSYTSIVTA
-1537 PSCTEKGYTTHTCTC
+1537 PTCTEKGYTTHTCAC

-1560 TDALGHSYGAWKQ
+1560 TDALGHSYGTWKQ

-1598 DINAL
+1598 DITSL
-1603 GHDIKHHAAK
+1603 GHAIVHHAAK

-1624 YDTCSRCNYS
+1624 YDTCSRCDYS

-1642 GHKHNAV
+1642 GHHHNAV

-1680 HNYANGKCTRCGAA
+1680 HSYANGKCTRCGAA
-1694 DPNYNPAPAAPE
+1694 DPNYKPAPKAPA

-1723 DGAVKYWIYRST
+1723 DGAVKYWVYRST
-1735 DGKTFKY
+1735 DGKNFKY
-1742 YDSTTKTSYTNNS
+1742 YDRTNNTSYTNKS
-1755 TTIGTTYYYKVKAV
+1755 TEIGTTYYYKVKAV
-1769 NVVDGKNY
+1769 NANNA
-1777 ASAYSVSKGIQCKP
+1777 ASDYSVSKGIRCKP
-1791 AAPTVSINRSNGK
+1791 AAPTVSIYRTNGK

-1810 AVSGATKYW
+1810 AVSGAKKYW

-1824 DGVNFK
+1824 DGVNFE
-1830 YWDSTTKTSYTNSGA
+1830 YWDCTTKTSYTNSGA

-1861 NGKNIVSANS
+1861 NGKNVASANS
-1871 STKSLFTSLAKPSV
+1871 STKSLLTSLAKPSV

-1905 KYYIYRSTDGKNFSY
+1905 KYYVYRSTDGKNFSY

-1960 TVSIKATK
+1960 AVSIKATK

>member
-1 MKKRILSIFLAV
+1 MKKRVLSIFLAV
-13 CMLFTLLPVGALAEE
+13 CMVFTLLPVGALAEE

-117 TYSEYET
+117 TYAEYET
-124 VDYPDDIQV
+124 VEYPDDIQV
-133 AVNRG
+133 AVNRS
-138 WFALENGSFL
+138 WFALENGNFL
-148 PQQALTVAES
+148 PQQAVTVAES

-283 TEKAYE
+283 TERAYE

-472 ATYSDSASPK
+472 ATYSDSTSPK

-605 NARSLSVPKTIDGY
+605 NARSLSVPQTIDGY

-633 NLRFLSLPDTV
+633 NLRFLHFPDTL
-644 TKIDSNAFSDC
+644 TSIGEYAFGDCINLGTIDFPESLIEINEYAFYGC
-655 TSLSKVNLPDSLT
+655 NSLT
-668 TIENCA
+668 SIKLPSNLQTLKYYAFGNCA
-674 FNNCESLEEVHLPDG
+674 NLQSVW
-689 LTAIGFRAFGACT
+689 
-702 SLKKVYIPKTITSCA
+702 IPKTITNETYWASSY
-717 GYNPSSCVWEG
+717 GYHG
-728 PFRGC
+728 PFNNCGKLKSITFAEGITNIPSGLFAGC
-733 TSLNDVEFADGIK
+733 TGIES
-746 TIPQNMFLKCTGLKE
+746 IE
-761 IIIPDTVT
+761 IPDTVT
-769 TIGSSAFEYCSN
+769 RIFSKAFADSSIQSVKIGSGLTGINGHAFYGCDN
-781 LTSVVWSNKLTTI
+781 LTEINLPESLTSIGEYAFGDCINLGTI
-794 GSSAFYACT
+794 DFPESLIEINEYAFY
-803 KLAEVT
+803 
-809 LPDTVTK
+809 
-816 IDSNAFSDCTSL
+816 
-828 SKVNLP
+828 
-834 DSLTTIENCAFNNCE
+834 
-849 SLEEVHLPDGLTAI
+849 G
-863 GFRAFGACTSLKKVY
+863 
-878 IPKTITSCA
+878 
-887 GYNPSSCVWEGPFR
+887 
-901 GCTSLNDVEFA
+901 
-912 DGIKTIP
+912 
-919 QNMFLKCTG
+919 
-928 LKEIIIP
+928 
-935 DTVTTIGSS
+935 
-944 AFEYCS
+944 
-950 NLTSVVWSN
+950 
-959 KLTTIGS
+959 
-966 SAFYACTKLAEVTL
+966 
-980 PDTVTKIDSNAF
+980 
-992 SDCTSLSKVNLPD
+992 
-1005 SLTTMEDEAF
+1005 
-1015 CNCSSL
+1015 CSSL
-1021 KELKLSNSM
+1021 TGIKLPSKITRIENN
-1030 STIPGN
+1030 T
-1036 AFTGCSALEE
+1036 FYGCSSMTTAELPEALKSIGEYAFYGCEALEGI
-1046 LVIPDSVTTIEEKA
+1046 VIPDKTYLIENDA
-1060 FMNCS
+1060 FENCS
-1065 ALKTVSFGKELT
+1065 ALK
-1077 AIYNNAFDNCVA
+1077 
-1089 LDAVVLPESLKT
+1089 SLKSGT
-1101 IYYNAFRDCNA
+1101 GLRTVEYNAFRNCDA
-1112 LTEITIPNN
+1112 LTEVALQEG
-1121 VTSIGNSAFYDCDSL
+1121 VTTIGNNAFYDCDGL
-1136 AKVTISNSVTSMG
+1136 ETIAIPNSVTSIG
-1149 TYVFYNCDALTD
+1149 TSLLSGCEKLKNVT
-1161 VQLGTGITTIPENT
+1161 LGTGITQIPASMFYQCPKLESI
-1175 FNHCDALASI
+1175 AL
-1185 VVPRR
+1185 PYR
-1190 VTTIGNYAFKD
+1190 VTSIGDSAFANSTSFKS
-1201 CVKFTEITI
+1201 ITI
-1210 PRAVTSISANAF
+1210 PRSVTTFGSNIF
-1222 SYPAKMTIYGVAGT
+1222 SYPAKLTIYGVSGTKAET
-1236 YAETFANDN
+1236 YAGEIGATFVPID
-1245 SIKFVDRQVNAT
+1245 KPAT
-1257 SATLDKTTLNINK
+1257 SATLDKTMLTLNK
-1270 GSSAKLNLSV
+1270 GSSTKLNLSV
-1280 QPLDFTDEVNW
+1280 QPVDFTDEVNW

-1339 SLNKTSLSMEAL
+1339 SLNKASLSMEAL

-1371 WESSDTSVAT
+1371 WESSDNSVAT
-1381 VSEDGMVTAVGKG
+1381 VSENGLVTAVGKG

-1424 DVAQLESPHNYSN
+1424 DVAQLESPHNYGN
-1437 NCSDIWLYT
+1437 NCSDVWLYT
-1446 LPDAS
+1446 LPGAS
-1451 KITVTFD
+1451 KITATFD

-1473 NASGEQVGK
+1473 NAKGEQVGK

-1525 AHVHSCTSVVTA
+1525 AHVHSYTSIVTA
-1537 PSCTEKGYTTHTCTC
+1537 PTCTEKGYTTHTCAC

-1560 TDALGHSYGAWKQ
+1560 TDALGHSYGTWKQ

-1598 DINAL
+1598 DITSL
-1603 GHDIKHHAAK
+1603 GHAIVRHAAK

-1624 YDTCSRCNYS
+1624 YDTCSRCDYS

-1642 GHKHNAV
+1642 GHHHNAV

-1664 CACGDSYKD
+1664 CNTCGNSYKD

-1680 HNYANGKCTRCGAA
+1680 HSYASGKCTRCGAA
-1694 DPNYNPAPAAPE
+1694 DPNYKPAPKAPA

-1723 DGAVKYWIYRST
+1723 DGAVKYWVYRST
-1735 DGKTFKY
+1735 DGKNFKY
-1742 YDSTTKTSYTNNS
+1742 YDRTNNTSYTNKS
-1755 TTIGTTYYYKVKAV
+1755 TEIGTTYYYKVKAV
-1769 NVVDGKNY
+1769 NANNA
-1777 ASAYSVSKGIQCKP
+1777 ASDYSVSKGIQCKP
-1791 AAPTVSINRSNGK
+1791 AAPTVSIYRTNGK

-1830 YWDSTTKTSYTNSGA
+1830 YWDSTTKLSYTNSGA

-1861 NGKNIVSANS
+1861 NGKNVASANS
-1871 STKSLFTSLAKPSV
+1871 STKSLLTSLAKPSV

-1905 KYYIYRSTDGKNFSY
+1905 KYYVYRSTDGKNFSY
-1920 WDSTTKTTYVNSG
+1920 WDSTTKTTYINSG

>member
-1 MKKRILSIFLAV
+1 MKKRVLSIFLAV
-13 CMLFTLLPVGALAEE
+13 CMVFTLLPVGAMAEE

-124 VDYPDDIQV
+124 VEYPDDIQV
-133 AVNRG
+133 AVNRS
-138 WFALENGSFL
+138 WFALENGNFL
-148 PQQALTVAES
+148 PQQAVTVAES

-598 TITEYNG
+598 TITKYNG

-625 SSAFKGNT
+625 SSAFEGNT
-633 NLRFLSLPDTV
+633 NLRFLHFPDTL
-644 TKIDSNAFSDC
+644 TSIGQYAFQNCINLGTIDFPESLIEINGYAFYGC
-655 TSLSKVNLPDSLT
+655 NSLT
-668 TIENCA
+668 SIK
-674 FNNCESLEEVHLPDG
+674 LPSN
-689 LTAIGFRAFGACT
+689 LQTLSYEAFGYCANLQ
-702 SLKKVYIPKTITSCA
+702 SVWIPKTITNETSYYGSSSNYGPFDSCA
-717 GYNPSSCVWEG
+717 KLKSV
-728 PFRGC
+728 
-733 TSLNDVEFADGIK
+733 TFADGI
-746 TIPQNMFLKCTGLKE
+746 TNIPSGLFESCTGIE
-761 IIIPDTVT
+761 SIEIPDTVT
-769 TIGSSAFEYCSN
+769 SIYTHAFQNSSIQSVKIGSG
-781 LTSVVWSNKLTTI
+781 LTTI
-794 GSSAFYACT
+794 CSY
-803 KLAEVT
+803 
-809 LPDTVTK
+809 
-816 IDSNAFSDCTSL
+816 AFSGCKNLTEI
-828 SKVNLP
+828 NLP
-834 DSLTTIENCAFNNCE
+834 ETLTVIGYQAFNNCINLGTIEFPE
-849 SLEEVHLPDGLTAI
+849 SLIEINGYAFYGCNSLTSIKLPSNLQTLSYE
-863 GFRAFGACTSLKKVY
+863 AFGYCANLQSVW
-878 IPKTITSCA
+878 IPKTITNETSYYGSSSNYGPFDSCA
-887 GYNPSSCVWEGPFR
+887 KLKSV
-901 GCTSLNDVEFA
+901 TFA
-912 DGIKTIP
+912 DGITNIP
-919 QNMFLKCTG
+919 SGLFESCTG
-928 LKEIIIP
+928 IESIEIP
-935 DTVTTIGSS
+935 DTVTSIYTHAFQNSSIQSVKIGSG
-944 AFEYCS
+944 
-950 NLTSVVWSN
+950 
-959 KLTTIGS
+959 LTTICNYAFS
-966 SAFYACTKLAEVTL
+966 SCKSLNEINLPEALTVIGYQAFRDCINLGTIDLPESLITINGYAFYGCNGLTSIKL
-980 PDTVTKIDSNAF
+980 PSKITRIENNTF
-992 SDCTSLSKVNLPD
+992 YG
-1005 SLTTMEDEAF
+1005 
-1015 CNCSSL
+1015 CSSMTTAELPEAL
-1021 KELKLSNSM
+1021 KSIGEY
-1030 STIPGN
+1030 
-1036 AFTGCSALEE
+1036 AFYGCEALEGI
-1046 LVIPDSVTTIEEKA
+1046 VIPDKTYLIENDA
-1060 FMNCS
+1060 FENCS
-1065 ALKTVSFGKELT
+1065 ALK
-1077 AIYNNAFDNCVA
+1077 
-1089 LDAVVLPESLKT
+1089 SLKCGT
-1101 IYYNAFRDCNA
+1101 GLRTVEYNAFR
-1112 LTEITIPNN
+1112 
-1121 VTSIGNSAFYDCDSL
+1121 
-1136 AKVTISNSVTSMG
+1136 
-1149 TYVFYNCDALTD
+1149 NCDALTG
-1161 VQLGTGITTIPENT
+1161 VTLQEG
-1175 FNHCDALASI
+1175 
-1185 VVPRR
+1185 
-1190 VTTIGNYAFKD
+1190 VTTIGNNAFFD
-1201 CVKFTEITI
+1201 CDGLETIALPNSVTSIGTSLFSGCEKLKNVTLGIGITQIPASMFYQCPKLESIALPYRVTSIGDSAFANSTSFTSITI
-1210 PRAVTSISANAF
+1210 PRSVTTFGSNIF
-1222 SYPAKMTIYGVAGT
+1222 SYPAKLTIYGVSGTKAET
-1236 YAETFANDN
+1236 YAGEIGATFVPID
-1245 SIKFVDRQVNAT
+1245 KPAT
-1257 SATLDKTTLNINK
+1257 SATLDKTTLTLNK

-1280 QPLDFTDEVNW
+1280 QPVDFTDEVNW

-1339 SLNKTSLSMEAL
+1339 YLNTTSLSMEAL

-1381 VSEDGMVTAVGKG
+1381 VSENGLVTAVGKG
-1394 TATIKATSTAVSS
+1394 TVTIKATSTAVSS

-1525 AHVHSCTSVVTA
+1525 AHVHSYTSVVTA

-1581 KGMETR
+1581 KGAEVR

-1624 YDTCSRCNYS
+1624 YDTCSRCDYS

-1649 VTAPTCTAKGYTTHT
+1649 VTAPTCTAQGYTTHT
-1664 CACGDSYKD
+1664 CTACGNSYKD

-1694 DPNYNPAPAAPE
+1694 DPNYKPAPKAPG

-1711 VSGKPKI
+1711 SAGKPKI
-1718 SWNAV
+1718 SWDAV
-1723 DGAVKYWIYRST
+1723 DGAVKYWVYRST

-1755 TTIGTTYYYKVKAV
+1755 TTIGMTYYYKVKAI

-1777 ASAYSVSKGIQCKP
+1777 ASAYSVSKGILCKP

-1871 STKSLFTSLAKPSV
+1871 STKSLMTSLAKPSV

-1905 KYYIYRSTDGKNFSY
+1905 KYYIYRSTDGKTFSY

>member
-13 CMLFTLLPVGALAEE
+13 CLILTLLPVGALAEE
-28 TTVTRAEWIQSLVK
+28 TIVTRAEWIQSLVK
-42 TFDMTVEE
+42 IFDMTVEE

-74 AEFGVIDTPAGEA
+74 AEFGVIDTLAGEA

-117 TYSEYET
+117 TYAEYET
-124 VDYPDDIQV
+124 VEYPDDIQV
-133 AVNRG
+133 AVNRS
-138 WFALENGSFL
+138 WFALENGNFL
-148 PQQALTVAES
+148 PQQAVTVAES
-158 EAMLKDASTVLS
+158 EAMLKDAATILS

-208 SPKTIAAGQMFAVYI
+208 STKTIAAGQMFAVYV

-283 TEKAYE
+283 TERAYE

-605 NARSLSVPKTIDGY
+605 NARSLSVPQTIDGY

-625 SSAFKGNT
+625 SSAFEGNT
-633 NLRFLSLPDTV
+633 NLRFLHLPDTL
-644 TKIDSNAFSDC
+644 TSIGYSAFRDC
-655 TSLSKVNLPDSLT
+655 INLG
-668 TIENCA
+668 TIE
-674 FNNCESLEEVHLPDG
+674 FPESLIEINGYAFYGCNG
-689 LTAIGFRAFGACT
+689 LTDIKLPSNLQTLGSWSFGSCANLQ
-702 SLKKVYIPKTITSCA
+702 SVWIPKTITNETSYV
-717 GYNPSSCVWEG
+717 YNG
-728 PFRGC
+728 PFDDCGKLKSI
-733 TSLNDVEFADGIK
+733 TFADGI
-746 TIPQNMFLKCTGLKE
+746 TNIPSGLFAGCTGIE
-761 IIIPDTVT
+761 SIEIPDTVT
-769 TIGSSAFEYCSN
+769 EILVSAFADSSIQSVKIGSG
-781 LTSVVWSNKLTTI
+781 LTTI
-794 GSSAFYACT
+794 SNYAFYSCKNLTEINLPKSLTSIGYSAFRDCINLGTIEFPESLIEINGSAFYGCNSLT
-803 KLAEVT
+803 SIKL
-809 LPDTVTK
+809 P
-816 IDSNAFSDCTSL
+816 
-828 SKVNLP
+828 SKV
-834 DSLTTIENCAFNNCE
+834 SRIENNTFYSCSSMTTAE
-849 SLEEVHLPDGLTAI
+849 LPEAL
-863 GFRAFGACTSLKKVY
+863 
-878 IPKTITSCA
+878 KTI
-887 GYNPSSCVWEGPFR
+887 G
-901 GCTSLNDVEFA
+901 
-912 DGIKTIP
+912 
-919 QNMFLKCTG
+919 
-928 LKEIIIP
+928 
-935 DTVTTIGSS
+935 
-944 AFEYCS
+944 EY
-950 NLTSVVWSN
+950 
-959 KLTTIGS
+959 
-966 SAFYACTKLAEVTL
+966 AFY
-980 PDTVTKIDSNAF
+980 
-992 SDCTSLSKVNLPD
+992 
-1005 SLTTMEDEAF
+1005 
-1015 CNCSSL
+1015 
-1021 KELKLSNSM
+1021 
-1030 STIPGN
+1030 
-1036 AFTGCSALEE
+1036 GCEALEGI
-1046 LVIPDSVTTIEEKA
+1046 VIPDKTYLIENDA
-1060 FMNCS
+1060 FENCS
-1065 ALKTVSFGKELT
+1065 ALK
-1077 AIYNNAFDNCVA
+1077 
-1089 LDAVVLPESLKT
+1089 SLKSGT
-1101 IYYNAFRDCNA
+1101 GLRTVEYDAFRNCDA
-1112 LTEITIPNN
+1112 LTEVALQEG
-1121 VTSIGNSAFYDCDSL
+1121 VTTIGNNAFYDCDGL
-1136 AKVTISNSVTSMG
+1136 ETIAIPNSVTSIG
-1149 TYVFYNCDALTD
+1149 TSLLSGCEKLKNVT
-1161 VQLGTGITTIPENT
+1161 LGTGITQIPASMFYQCPKLESI
-1175 FNHCDALASI
+1175 AL
-1185 VVPRR
+1185 PYR
-1190 VTTIGNYAFKD
+1190 VTSIGDSAFANSTSFKS
-1201 CVKFTEITI
+1201 ITI
-1210 PRAVTSISANAF
+1210 PRSVTTFGSNIF
-1222 SYPAKMTIYGVAGT
+1222 SYPAKLTIYGVSGTKAET
-1236 YAETFANDN
+1236 YAGEIGATFVPID
-1245 SIKFVDRQVNAT
+1245 KPAT
-1257 SATLDKTTLNINK
+1257 SATLDKTMLTLNK
-1270 GSSAKLNLSV
+1270 GSSTKLNLSV
-1280 QPLDFTDEVNW
+1280 QPVDFTDEVNW

-1371 WESSDTSVAT
+1371 WESSDNSVAT
-1381 VSEDGMVTAVGKG
+1381 VSENGLVTAVGKG

-1424 DVAQLESPHNYSN
+1424 DVAQLESPHNYGN
-1437 NCSDIWLYT
+1437 NCSDVWLYT
-1446 LPDAS
+1446 LPGAS
-1451 KITVTFD
+1451 KITATFD

-1473 NASGEQVGK
+1473 NAKGEQVGK

-1525 AHVHSCTSVVTA
+1525 AHVHSYTSIVTA
-1537 PSCTEKGYTTHTCTC
+1537 PTCTEKGYTTHTCAC

-1560 TDALGHSYGAWKQ
+1560 TDALGHSYGTWKQ

-1598 DINAL
+1598 DITSL
-1603 GHDIKHHAAK
+1603 GHAIVRHAAK

-1624 YDTCSRCNYS
+1624 YDTCSRCDYS

-1642 GHKHNAV
+1642 GHHHNAV

-1664 CACGDSYKD
+1664 CNTCGNSYKD
-1673 SYTNALG
+1673 NYTNALG
-1680 HNYANGKCTRCGAA
+1680 HSYANGKCTRCGAA
-1694 DPNYNPAPAAPE
+1694 DPNYKPAPKAPE

-1711 VSGKPKI
+1711 SAGKPKI
-1718 SWNAV
+1718 NWKAV
-1723 DGAVKYWIYRST
+1723 DGAVKYWVYRST
-1735 DGKTFKY
+1735 DGKNFKY
-1742 YDSTTKTSYTNNS
+1742 YDSTKKTSYTNSS
-1755 TTIGTTYYYKVKAV
+1755 TSIGTTYYYKVKAV
-1769 NVVDGKNY
+1769 NANNA
-1777 ASAYSVSKGIQCKP
+1777 ASDYSVSKGIRCKP

-1810 AVSGATKYW
+1810 AVSGAKKYW

-1830 YWDSTTKTSYTNSGA
+1830 YWDCTTKTSYTNSGA

-1861 NGKNIVSANS
+1861 NGKNVASANS
-1871 STKSLFTSLAKPSV
+1871 SKKSLLTSLAKPSV

-1890 NGKPKLTWKAVTGAD
+1890 NGKPKVTWKAVTGAD
-1905 KYYIYRSTDGKNFSY
+1905 KYYVYRSTDGKNFSY
-1920 WDSTTKTTYVNSG
+1920 WDSTTKTSYVNSG

>member
-1 MKKRILSIFLAV
+1 MKKRVLSIFLAV
-13 CMLFTLLPVGALAEE
+13 CMVFTLLPVGALAEE

-117 TYSEYET
+117 TYAEYET
-124 VDYPDDIQV
+124 VEYPDDIQV
-133 AVNRG
+133 AVNRS
-138 WFALENGSFL
+138 WFALENGNFL
-148 PQQALTVAES
+148 PQQAVTVAES

-283 TEKAYE
+283 TERAYE

-472 ATYSDSASPK
+472 ATYSDSTSPK

-605 NARSLSVPKTIDGY
+605 NARSLSVPQTIDGY

-633 NLRFLSLPDTV
+633 NLRFLHFPDTL
-644 TKIDSNAFSDC
+644 TSIGEYAFGDCINLGTIDFPESLIEINEYAFYGC
-655 TSLSKVNLPDSLT
+655 NSLT
-668 TIENCA
+668 SIKLPSNLQTLKYYAFGNCA
-674 FNNCESLEEVHLPDG
+674 NLQSVW
-689 LTAIGFRAFGACT
+689 
-702 SLKKVYIPKTITSCA
+702 IPKTITNETYWASSY
-717 GYNPSSCVWEG
+717 GYHG
-728 PFRGC
+728 PFNNCGKLKSITFAEGITNIPSGLFAGC
-733 TSLNDVEFADGIK
+733 TGIES
-746 TIPQNMFLKCTGLKE
+746 IE
-761 IIIPDTVT
+761 IPDTVT
-769 TIGSSAFEYCSN
+769 RIFSKAFADSSIQSVKIGSGLTGINGHAFYGCDN
-781 LTSVVWSNKLTTI
+781 LTEINLPESLTSIGEYAFGDCINLGTI
-794 GSSAFYACT
+794 DFPESLIEISYDAFY
-803 KLAEVT
+803 
-809 LPDTVTK
+809 
-816 IDSNAFSDCTSL
+816 
-828 SKVNLP
+828 
-834 DSLTTIENCAFNNCE
+834 
-849 SLEEVHLPDGLTAI
+849 G
-863 GFRAFGACTSLKKVY
+863 
-878 IPKTITSCA
+878 
-887 GYNPSSCVWEGPFR
+887 
-901 GCTSLNDVEFA
+901 
-912 DGIKTIP
+912 
-919 QNMFLKCTG
+919 
-928 LKEIIIP
+928 
-935 DTVTTIGSS
+935 
-944 AFEYCS
+944 
-950 NLTSVVWSN
+950 
-959 KLTTIGS
+959 
-966 SAFYACTKLAEVTL
+966 
-980 PDTVTKIDSNAF
+980 
-992 SDCTSLSKVNLPD
+992 
-1005 SLTTMEDEAF
+1005 
-1015 CNCSSL
+1015 CSSL
-1021 KELKLSNSM
+1021 TGIKLPSKITRIENN
-1030 STIPGN
+1030 T
-1036 AFTGCSALEE
+1036 FYGCSSMTTAELPEALKSIGEYAFYGCEALEGI
-1046 LVIPDSVTTIEEKA
+1046 VIPDKTYLIENDA
-1060 FMNCS
+1060 FENCS
-1065 ALKTVSFGKELT
+1065 ALK
-1077 AIYNNAFDNCVA
+1077 
-1089 LDAVVLPESLKT
+1089 SLKSGT
-1101 IYYNAFRDCNA
+1101 GLRTVEYNAFRNCDA
-1112 LTEITIPNN
+1112 LTEVALQEG
-1121 VTSIGNSAFYDCDSL
+1121 VTTIGNNAFYDCDGL
-1136 AKVTISNSVTSMG
+1136 ETIAIPNSVTSIG
-1149 TYVFYNCDALTD
+1149 TSLLSGCEKLKNVT
-1161 VQLGTGITTIPENT
+1161 LGTGITQIPASMFYQCPKLESI
-1175 FNHCDALASI
+1175 AL
-1185 VVPRR
+1185 PYR
-1190 VTTIGNYAFKD
+1190 VTSIGDSAFANSTSFKS
-1201 CVKFTEITI
+1201 ITI
-1210 PRAVTSISANAF
+1210 PRSVTTFGSNIF
-1222 SYPAKMTIYGVAGT
+1222 SYPAKLTIYGVSGTKAET
-1236 YAETFANDN
+1236 YAGEIGATFVPID
-1245 SIKFVDRQVNAT
+1245 KPAT
-1257 SATLDKTTLNINK
+1257 SATLDKTMLTLNK
-1270 GSSAKLNLSV
+1270 GSSTKLNLSV
-1280 QPLDFTDEVNW
+1280 QPVDFTDEVNW

-1339 SLNKTSLSMEAL
+1339 SLNKASLSMEAL

-1371 WESSDTSVAT
+1371 WESSDNSVAT
-1381 VSEDGMVTAVGKG
+1381 VSENGLVTAVGKG

-1424 DVAQLESPHNYSN
+1424 DVAQLESPHNYGN
-1437 NCSDIWLYT
+1437 NCSDVWLYT
-1446 LPDAS
+1446 LPGAS
-1451 KITVTFD
+1451 KITATFD

-1473 NASGEQVGK
+1473 NAKGEQVGK

-1525 AHVHSCTSVVTA
+1525 AHVHSYTSIVTA
-1537 PSCTEKGYTTHTCTC
+1537 PTCTEKGYTTHTCAC

-1560 TDALGHSYGAWKQ
+1560 TDALGHSYGTWKQ

-1598 DINAL
+1598 DITSL
-1603 GHDIKHHAAK
+1603 GHAIVHHAAK

-1624 YDTCSRCNYS
+1624 YDTCSRCDYS

-1642 GHKHNAV
+1642 GHHHNAV

-1664 CACGDSYKD
+1664 CNTCGNSYKD
-1673 SYTNALG
+1673 NYTNALG
-1680 HNYANGKCTRCGAA
+1680 HSYASGKCTRCGAA
-1694 DPNYNPAPAAPE
+1694 DPNYKPAPKAPA

-1723 DGAVKYWIYRST
+1723 DGAVKYWVYRST
-1735 DGKTFKY
+1735 DGKNFKY
-1742 YDSTTKTSYTNNS
+1742 YDRTNNTSYTNKS
-1755 TTIGTTYYYKVKAV
+1755 TEIGTTYYYKVKAV
-1769 NVVDGKNY
+1769 NANNA
-1777 ASAYSVSKGIQCKP
+1777 ASDYSVSKGIRCKP
-1791 AAPTVSINRSNGK
+1791 AAPTVSIYRTNGK

-1810 AVSGATKYW
+1810 AVSGAKKYW

-1824 DGVNFK
+1824 DGKNFK
-1830 YWDSTTKTSYTNSGA
+1830 YWDSTTKLSYTNSGA

-1861 NGKNIVSANS
+1861 NGKNIASANS
-1871 STKSLFTSLAKPSV
+1871 STKSLLTSLAKPSV

-1905 KYYIYRSTDGKNFSY
+1905 KYYVYRSTDGKNFSY
-1920 WDSTTKTTYVNSG
+1920 WDSTTKTSYVNSG

>member
-1 MKKRILSIFLAV
+1 MKKRVLSIFLAV
-13 CMLFTLLPVGALAEE
+13 CMVFTLLPVGALAEE

-117 TYSEYET
+117 TYAEYET
-124 VDYPDDIQV
+124 VEYPDDIQV
-133 AVNRG
+133 AVNRS
-138 WFALENGSFL
+138 WFALENGNFL
-148 PQQALTVAES
+148 PQQAVTVAES

-283 TEKAYE
+283 TERAYE

-472 ATYSDSASPK
+472 ATYSDSTSPK

-605 NARSLSVPKTIDGY
+605 NARSLSVPQTIDGY

-633 NLRFLSLPDTV
+633 NLRFLHFPDTL
-644 TKIDSNAFSDC
+644 TSIGEYAFGDCINLGTIDF
-655 TSLSKVNLPDSLT
+655 P
-668 TIENCA
+668 
-674 FNNCESLEEVHLPDG
+674 ESL
-689 LTAIGFRAFGACT
+689 I
-702 SLKKVYIPKTITSCA
+702 
-717 GYNPSSCVWEG
+717 
-728 PFRGC
+728 
-733 TSLNDVEFADGIK
+733 
-746 TIPQNMFLKCTGLKE
+746 E
-761 IIIPDTVT
+761 ISYD
-769 TIGSSAFEYCSN
+769 
-781 LTSVVWSNKLTTI
+781 
-794 GSSAFYACT
+794 AFY
-803 KLAEVT
+803 
-809 LPDTVTK
+809 
-816 IDSNAFSDCTSL
+816 
-828 SKVNLP
+828 
-834 DSLTTIENCAFNNCE
+834 
-849 SLEEVHLPDGLTAI
+849 G
-863 GFRAFGACTSLKKVY
+863 
-878 IPKTITSCA
+878 
-887 GYNPSSCVWEGPFR
+887 
-901 GCTSLNDVEFA
+901 
-912 DGIKTIP
+912 
-919 QNMFLKCTG
+919 
-928 LKEIIIP
+928 
-935 DTVTTIGSS
+935 
-944 AFEYCS
+944 
-950 NLTSVVWSN
+950 
-959 KLTTIGS
+959 
-966 SAFYACTKLAEVTL
+966 
-980 PDTVTKIDSNAF
+980 
-992 SDCTSLSKVNLPD
+992 
-1005 SLTTMEDEAF
+1005 
-1015 CNCSSL
+1015 CSSL
-1021 KELKLSNSM
+1021 TGIKLPSKITRIENN
-1030 STIPGN
+1030 T
-1036 AFTGCSALEE
+1036 FYGCSSMTTAELPEALKSIGEYAFYGCEALEGI
-1046 LVIPDSVTTIEEKA
+1046 VIPDKTYLIENDA
-1060 FMNCS
+1060 FENCS
-1065 ALKTVSFGKELT
+1065 ALK
-1077 AIYNNAFDNCVA
+1077 
-1089 LDAVVLPESLKT
+1089 SLKSGT
-1101 IYYNAFRDCNA
+1101 GLRTVEYNAFRNCDA
-1112 LTEITIPNN
+1112 LTEVALQEG
-1121 VTSIGNSAFYDCDSL
+1121 VTTIGNNAFYDCDGL
-1136 AKVTISNSVTSMG
+1136 ETIAIPNSVTSIG
-1149 TYVFYNCDALTD
+1149 TSLLSGCEKLKNVT
-1161 VQLGTGITTIPENT
+1161 LGTGITQIPASMFYQCPKLESI
-1175 FNHCDALASI
+1175 AL
-1185 VVPRR
+1185 PYR
-1190 VTTIGNYAFKD
+1190 VTSIGDSAFANSTSFKS
-1201 CVKFTEITI
+1201 ITI
-1210 PRAVTSISANAF
+1210 PRSVTTFGSNIF
-1222 SYPAKMTIYGVAGT
+1222 SYPAKLTIYGVSGTKAET
-1236 YAETFANDN
+1236 YAGEIGATFVPID
-1245 SIKFVDRQVNAT
+1245 KPAT
-1257 SATLDKTTLNINK
+1257 SATLDKTMLTLNK
-1270 GSSAKLNLSV
+1270 GSSTKLNLSV
-1280 QPLDFTDEVNW
+1280 QPVDFTDEVNW

-1339 SLNKTSLSMEAL
+1339 SLNKASLSMEAL

-1371 WESSDTSVAT
+1371 WESSDNSVAT
-1381 VSEDGMVTAVGKG
+1381 VSENGLVTAVGKG

-1424 DVAQLESPHNYSN
+1424 DVAQLESPHNYGN
-1437 NCSDIWLYT
+1437 NCSDVWLYT
-1446 LPDAS
+1446 LPGAS
-1451 KITVTFD
+1451 KITATFD

-1473 NASGEQVGK
+1473 NAKGEQVGK

-1525 AHVHSCTSVVTA
+1525 AHVHSYTSIVTA
-1537 PSCTEKGYTTHTCTC
+1537 PTCTEKGYTTHTCAC

-1560 TDALGHSYGAWKQ
+1560 TDALGHSYGTWKQ

-1598 DINAL
+1598 DITSL
-1603 GHDIKHHAAK
+1603 GHAIVHHAAK

-1624 YDTCSRCNYS
+1624 YDTCSRCDYS

-1642 GHKHNAV
+1642 GHHHNAV

-1664 CACGDSYKD
+1664 CNTCGNSYKD
-1673 SYTNALG
+1673 NYTNALG
-1680 HNYANGKCTRCGAA
+1680 HSYASGKCTRCGAA
-1694 DPNYNPAPAAPE
+1694 DPNYKPAPKAPA

-1723 DGAVKYWIYRST
+1723 DGAVKYWVYRST
-1735 DGKTFKY
+1735 DGKNFKY
-1742 YDSTTKTSYTNNS
+1742 YDRTNNTSYTNKS
-1755 TTIGTTYYYKVKAV
+1755 TEIGTTYYYKVKAV
-1769 NVVDGKNY
+1769 NANNA
-1777 ASAYSVSKGIQCKP
+1777 ASDYSVSKGIRCKP
-1791 AAPTVSINRSNGK
+1791 AAPTVSIYRTNGK

-1810 AVSGATKYW
+1810 AVSGAKKYW

-1824 DGVNFK
+1824 DGKNFK
-1830 YWDSTTKTSYTNSGA
+1830 YWDSTTKLSYTNSGA

-1861 NGKNIVSANS
+1861 NGKNVASANS
-1871 STKSLFTSLAKPSV
+1871 STKSLLTSLAKPSV

-1905 KYYIYRSTDGKNFSY
+1905 KYYVYRSTDGKNFSY
-1920 WDSTTKTTYVNSG
+1920 WDSTTKTSYVNSG

>member
-13 CMLFTLLPVGALAEE
+13 CLIFTLLPVGALAEG

-42 TFDMTVEE
+42 IFDMTVEE

-117 TYSEYET
+117 TYAEYET
-124 VDYPDDIQV
+124 VEYPDDIQV
-133 AVNRG
+133 AVNRS
-138 WFALENGSFL
+138 WFALENGNFL
-148 PQQALTVAES
+148 PQQAVTVAES
-158 EAMLKDASTVLS
+158 EAMLKDAATILS

-208 SPKTIAAGQMFAVYI
+208 SPKTIAAGQMFAVYV

-283 TEKAYE
+283 TERAYE

-388 FSVTFDMELSGSIK
+388 FSVTFDLELSGSIK

-605 NARSLSVPKTIDGY
+605 NARSLSVPQTIDGY

-625 SSAFKGNT
+625 SSAFEGNT

-644 TKIDSNAFSDC
+644 TKIGSNAFSDC
-655 TSLSKVNLPDSLT
+655 TSLSKVTLPDSLT

-674 FNNCESLEEVHLPDG
+674 FNNCESLEEVRLPDG
-689 LTAIGFRAFGACT
+689 LTEIGFRAFGACT

-717 GYNPSSCVWEG
+717 GYNPSSCVYEG

-746 TIPQNMFLKCTGLKE
+746 TIPQNLFLKCTGLKE
-761 IIIPDTVT
+761 IALPDTVT
-769 TIGSSAFEYCSN
+769 TIGSAAFEYCSN
-781 LTSVVWSNKLTTI
+781 LTSIVWPNNLTTI
-794 GSSAFYACT
+794 GDSAFYACT
-803 KLAEVT
+803 KLAEVA

-816 IDSNAFSDCTSL
+816 IGSNAFSDCTSL
-828 SKVNLP
+828 SKVTLP
-834 DSLTTIENCAFNNCE
+834 DSLN
-849 SLEEVHLPDGLTAI
+849 
-863 GFRAFGACTSLKKVY
+863 
-878 IPKTITSCA
+878 
-887 GYNPSSCVWEGPFR
+887 
-901 GCTSLNDVEFA
+901 
-912 DGIKTIP
+912 
-919 QNMFLKCTG
+919 
-928 LKEIIIP
+928 
-935 DTVTTIGSS
+935 
-944 AFEYCS
+944 
-950 NLTSVVWSN
+950 
-959 KLTTIGS
+959 
-966 SAFYACTKLAEVTL
+966 
-980 PDTVTKIDSNAF
+980 
-992 SDCTSLSKVNLPD
+992 
-1005 SLTTMEDEAF
+1005 TMGDEAF
-1015 CNCSSL
+1015 CNCFSL
-1021 KELKLSNSM
+1021 KVLKLSNSM

-1036 AFTGCSALEE
+1036 AFTGCSVLEE
-1046 LVIPDSVTTIEEKA
+1046 LVIPDSVATIEEEA

-1065 ALKTVSFGKELT
+1065 ALKMVSFGKGLT
-1077 AIYNNAFDNCVA
+1077 AIYNNAFNTCDA

-1101 IYYNAFRDCNA
+1101 IYYNAFRDCDA

-1149 TYVFYNCDALTD
+1149 TYVFYDCDALTD
-1161 VQLGTGITTIPENT
+1161 VQLGTGITTIPDNT

-1185 VVPRR
+1185 VIPRR

-1245 SIKFVDRQVNAT
+1245 SIKFVDRQINAT
-1257 SATLDKTTLNINK
+1257 SATLDKTMLTLNK
-1270 GSSAKLNLSV
+1270 GSSTKLNLSV
-1280 QPLDFTDEVNW
+1280 QPVDFTDEVNW

-1339 SLNKTSLSMEAL
+1339 YLNTTSLSMEAL

-1371 WESSDTSVAT
+1371 WESSDNSVAT
-1381 VSEDGMVTAVGKG
+1381 VSENGLVTAVGKG

-1424 DVAQLESPHNYSN
+1424 DVAQLESPHNYGN

-1446 LPDAS
+1446 LPGAS
-1451 KITVTFD
+1451 KITATFD

-1473 NASGEQVGK
+1473 NAKGEQVGK

-1525 AHVHSCTSVVTA
+1525 AHVHSYTSIVTA
-1537 PSCTEKGYTTHTCTC
+1537 PTCTEKGHTTHTCAC

-1560 TDALGHSYGAWKQ
+1560 TDALGHSYGTWKQ
-1573 TKAPTCTE
+1573 TKAPTCTA
-1581 KGMETR
+1581 KGTEVR

-1598 DINAL
+1598 DITSL
-1603 GHDIKHHAAK
+1603 GHAIVHHAAK

-1624 YDTCSRCNYS
+1624 YDTCSRCDYS

-1642 GHKHNAV
+1642 GHHHNAV

-1664 CACGDSYKD
+1664 CNTCGNSYKD

-1680 HNYANGKCTRCGAA
+1680 HSYASGKCTRCGAA
-1694 DPNYNPAPAAPE
+1694 DPNYKPAPKAPA

-1718 SWNAV
+1718 YWNAV
-1723 DGAVKYWIYRST
+1723 DGAVKYWVYRST
-1735 DGKTFKY
+1735 DGKNFKY
-1742 YDSTTKTSYTNNS
+1742 YDRTNNTSYTNKS
-1755 TTIGTTYYYKVKAV
+1755 TEIGTTYYYKVKAV
-1769 NVVDGKNY
+1769 NANNA
-1777 ASAYSVSKGIQCKP
+1777 ASDYSVSKGILCKP

-1810 AVSGATKYW
+1810 AVSGAKKYW

-1824 DGVNFK
+1824 DGKNFK
-1830 YWDSTTKTSYTNSGA
+1830 YWDSTTKLSYTNSGA

-1861 NGKNIVSANS
+1861 NGKNVVSANS
-1871 STKSLFTSLAKPSV
+1871 STKSLLTSLAKPSV

-1905 KYYIYRSTDGKNFSY
+1905 KYYVYRSTDGKNFSY
-1920 WDSTTKTTYVNSG
+1920 WDSTTKTSYVNSG